1 MGTTVDSLDIQ
12 LQMQSQRAIT
22 SIDTLISRLG
32 TLNASLTKINGS
44 GLTGVANGVNKLSN
58 AMQGMKSVGTADF
71 TRLANNITKIAS
83 LDSKSINRAA
93 SAIGQIS
100 KSLGSL
106 KSVSVSGT
114 SKQVAELANGIAKLG
129 YKSSTKAI
137 ENIPKLAT
145 AMRDLMSSL
154 SKAPKVSQNIIDMT
168 NALAKLARTGASS
181 GKAATSLSRSLD
193 TYTKSTSKASSGTK
207 GLASALGKMY
217 ASYWLLFRAFQKI
230 GQSITLASDLVEVQN
245 VVNTVFGDMTAKVE
259 QYADRSIEQFGMSE
273 LAFKQ
278 YASRFQAMGSAMG
291 IDSGLIGQAN
301 SFLNK
306 STNGYVALSD
316 SMADVSLTL
325 TQLTADMASFYNVEQ
340 SAVAEDLAAIFTGET
355 RPLRTYGL
363 DLTQATLSE
372 WAMKQGLDANIQSMS
387 QAEKTMLRYQYVL
400 ANTTA
405 AQNDFQR
412 TANSWAN
419 QLRILQEQLKK
430 WASVIGT
437 GFIAAF
443 KPFLQTLNTVMA
455 RVIDFTENVLNALGN
470 IFGWKFEITGG
481 GITDDLADSMGDTA
495 VDTGDAAGSA
505 GDLSDNLGDAAA
517 NAKKLYS
524 TVLGIDE
531 LNINNP
537 NTGSTGSG
545 SGGSGG
551 TGGSGS
557 GGAGAGT
564 GTGLNTTISRNDAIL
579 KAYESSIDSLYE
591 LGEYIGNTLTKTLN
605 SIDWDS
611 VYQGARNF
619 GKGLADFLNG
629 LISPELFGAV
639 GRTIAGALNTAI
651 YAALSFGENF
661 DFYDFGVSIATGIN
675 EFFRTF
681 DFGALAQTL
690 NVWVKGIWTTLRT
703 AVLNIDWISIFKG
716 IFDFV
721 DNIDLGTVLLLL
733 IPNTK
738 KITKSLGLL
747 EQKFKSITKY
757 AKAVA
762 GAFTGNVAAIKILTG
777 RFPKLGKA
785 IDVVGDSFQR
795 LMFGIHYGDIKGG
808 INAAL
813 SNIRNNL
820 TKIQKGVI
828 GAISV
833 FAEFSLA
840 KDAFYDIASGGDN
853 LVESLGKITLGAG
866 AAAVALKFIG
876 LSNPLTAI
884 ITGATALVSA
894 LIGINSAMTDIA
906 KNSMFETLRTT
917 GTVTLQDLGN
927 VAKDSFEKIT
937 SGVDSSIEKLNQIE
951 TTKESIDN
959 TVVSIDSI
967 RAAIDNGAYTASEKV
982 PEIIEQFQSL
992 LDQSKSIFNEEYNT
1006 IVGNVVGA
1014 WADILEAQGQ
1024 TVPEVVAQL
1033 ASLRDQG
1040 TSAYSDL
1047 ESSINGLIEQYQNGT
1062 LSAEDFYNKSMP
1074 LFDQLKS
1081 FNDDGAVDQTT
1092 QAIRDL
1098 GGSLDLSQ
1106 YITEDSFDTS
1116 AFQSYMDTVIQTATE
1131 GKDNLKTLGEENNQ
1145 ALQDYKS
1152 QLESLGIDTS
1162 QFDWAALYG
1171 ASDEQVSKGI
1181 SNIDSAYQDYADQI
1195 QYALLNQLPSVV
1207 EDATKDYDK
1216 LNPFQKIFTSEEK
1229 YVNDAIDSWE
1239 ESILTPVTSSIQ
1251 DGFEQLGI
1259 DGQAW
1264 AGEASEKL
1272 VDSIFNSITTYTSNS
1287 MPVTT
1292 ETLKENWKT
1301 ILDGALKGAEGAV
1314 DAESYGKDTVEGYNS
1329 GISSNA
1335 QSSYDKI
1342 QEWMDGIDKS
1352 IHDSSM
1358 AFGSPSKTA
1367 KNYGKDTVTGY
1378 NNGLIEN
1385 LPSTKAV
1392 INSYMSGVA
1401 NSFATQASKIGKSMV
1416 SSFSSAWSEIR
1427 EIFLPAIDFFG
1438 NTFNSAYNSVKLAFQ
1453 PMNLMFHS
1461 EWDDTKAVFKD
1472 VQSFFKSAF
1481 TNAYKAITSAFSGLD
1496 SFFMGIANDIVD
1508 PIESA
1513 INGVIRGMNWIL
1525 DEVGSSK
1532 NISLWS
1538 APNFATGSNGVP
1550 QDTLGVVNDQPGSTY
1565 KELIVPPSGK
1575 PFIPEGRNVM
1585 LPLEK
1590 GTKIMPAKQT
1600 KAFMSGMPHFAKG
1613 IGDFFGSAWKSYS
1626 SYTGDI
1632 LDYMN
1637 KPKELLQIA
1646 TDKYTNISGWKSSVG
1661 TMAAYTAK
1669 TIVDNAVSYISKIMD
1684 EMLTVK
1690 YNPSAGVEQW
1700 RNLAAKALQM
1710 TGQYSASNLNLLLYQ
1725 MQTESGGNPN
1735 AINNWDIN
1743 AKNGTPSK
1751 GLMQV
1756 IDPTFKA
1763 YAMKGYNTNIYDPLS
1778 NMIAAIR
1785 YTVSRYGSLA
1795 NGWKGHGYASGIG
1808 KINLSDLIPAYEV
1821 GGFPEDGLFFANHNE
1836 LVGRFD
1842 NGRTVVANNTNIQ
1855 SGIKEG
1861 VKEAVAEILAPYLQ
1875 QIADNTRETADK
1887 DFTVDVDG
1895 RSLVSAYDRRKSRNG
1910 FSFT

>member
-245 VVNTVFGDMTAKVE
+245 VVNTVFGDMTAKVK
-259 QYADRSIEQFGMSE
+259 QYADKSIEQFGMSE

-505 GDLSDNLGDAAA
+505 GDLSDNLGDAAS

-537 NTGSTGSG
+537 DTGSAGSG
-545 SGGSGG
+545 SGSGGG

-564 GTGLNTTISRNDAIL
+564 GSGLTTTISRNDAIL
-579 KAYESSIDSLYE
+579 KAYESSIDTLYE
-591 LGEYIGNTLTKTLN
+591 LGDYIGDTLTKTLN
-605 SIDWDS
+605 SIDWNS

-690 NVWVKGIWTTLRT
+690 NVWVNGIEEAIIAALSHINWG
-703 AVLNIDWISIFKG
+703 NIFKS
-716 IFDFV
+716 IYDFISNLEFDTAILV
-721 DNIDLGTVLLLL
+721 GWYALPKL
-733 IPNTK
+733 
-738 KITKSLGLL
+738 
-747 EQKFKSITKY
+747 FKSITSNKFVKGFTTLSKALAGNQTALLALTQSY
-757 AKAVA
+757 PKLSKAV
-762 GAFTGNVAAIKILTG
+762 NVARKAFQNFQFGVINGNIMTGLNEGILT
-777 RFPKLGKA
+777 
-785 IDVVGDSFQR
+785 V
-795 LMFGIHYGDIKGG
+795 
-808 INAAL
+808 
-813 SNIRNNL
+813 RNSL
-820 TKIQKGVI
+820 TKMQKGVI

-833 FAEFSLA
+833 FAEFSLV
-840 KDAFYDIASGGDN
+840 KDAFYDLAMGTDNVVGSIAQIGASAGVASLALYTAFGPAGVAVGAITGLVGALFGLNKAFEEQEEIDLFGDKLSNITSKINETSEALKNRAEESKNFIETSGLAEASMAQDLSEKYFDLADKESLTN
-853 LVESLGKITLGAG
+853 EEKLEMQNLAKALVETLPE
-866 AAAVALKFIG
+866 LQNYYNEETG
-876 LSNPLTAI
+876 LL
-884 ITGATALVSA
+884 
-894 LIGINSAMTDIA
+894 D
-906 KNSMFETLRTT
+906 TT
-917 GTVTLQDLGN
+917 R
-927 VAKDSFEKIT
+927 
-937 SGVDSSIEKLNQIE
+937 
-951 TTKESIDN
+951 ESIDN
-959 TVVSIDSI
+959 LIQSRLREIQLSAVEEELTQAYKDQ
-967 RAAIDNGAYTASEKV
+967 REALENLEAALEPANTAQEKMNELNKEYQELADKQKLLEDYNELSEK
-982 PEIIEQFQSL
+982 I
-992 LDQSKSIFNEEYNT
+992 NT
-1006 IVGNVVGA
+1006 ATG
-1014 WADILEAQGQ
+1014 D
-1024 TVPEVVAQL
+1024 
-1033 ASLRDQG
+1033 
-1040 TSAYSDL
+1040 TS
-1047 ESSINGLIEQYQNGT
+1047 GLIEQQQELWNELTDNGKDTNYLFPDYISQKMNDVSIEMDLFKDKYNEALGSLSDAQEAYDAVGSNIETLTDMLETGMIDAANNSAEGYVNT
-1062 LSAEDFYNKSMP
+1062 LSQNESMANSVTEKANELLEAFAEAQDSHSPSKKFAALGVDSITGYILGVNTSTPIAIVAIQAFATKISKTFGDSITSGMKKTASSMP
-1074 LFDQLKS
+1074 TYF
-1081 FNDDGAVDQTT
+1081 TT
-1092 QAIRDL
+1092 AWASITAI
-1098 GGSLDLSQ
+1098 
-1106 YITEDSFDTS
+1106 F
-1116 AFQSYMDTVIQTATE
+1116 
-1131 GKDNLKTLGEENNQ
+1131 
-1145 ALQDYKS
+1145 
-1152 QLESLGIDTS
+1152 
-1162 QFDWAALYG
+1162 
-1171 ASDEQVSKGI
+1171 
-1181 SNIDSAYQDYADQI
+1181 
-1195 QYALLNQLPSVV
+1195 SVAPTYFSV
-1207 EDATKDYDK
+1207 
-1216 LNPFQKIFTSEEK
+1216 IFTS
-1229 YVNDAIDSWE
+1229 
-1239 ESILTPVTSSIQ
+1239 
-1251 DGFEQLGI
+1251 
-1259 DGQAW
+1259 
-1264 AGEASEKL
+1264 
-1272 VDSIFNSITTYTSNS
+1272 
-1287 MPVTT
+1287 
-1292 ETLKENWKT
+1292 
-1301 ILDGALKGAEGAV
+1301 
-1314 DAESYGKDTVEGYNS
+1314 SYNMIKV
-1329 GISSNA
+1329 
-1335 QSSYDKI
+1335 
-1342 QEWMDGIDKS
+1342 
-1352 IHDSSM
+1352 
-1358 AFGSPSKTA
+1358 AFA
-1367 KNYGKDTVTGY
+1367 
-1378 NNGLIEN
+1378 
-1385 LPSTKAV
+1385 
-1392 INSYMSGVA
+1392 
-1401 NSFATQASKIGKSMV
+1401 
-1416 SSFSSAWSEIR
+1416 
-1427 EIFLPAIDFFG
+1427 
-1438 NTFNSAYNSVKLAFQ
+1438 
-1453 PMNLMFHS
+1453 PMNTMFHK

-1472 VQSFFKSAF
+1472 VQSFFKSGF
-1481 TNAYKAITSAFSGLD
+1481 TSAYRAITSAFSGL
-1496 SFFMGIANDIVD
+1496 STFFRGIANDIVD

-1513 INGVIRGMNWIL
+1513 INAVIKGMNWIL

-1538 APNFATGSNGVP
+1538 APNFATGSNGIP

-1600 KAFMSGMPHFAKG
+1600 KVFMSGMPHFAKG

-1763 YAMKGYNTNIYDPLS
+1763 YAMKGYNMNIYDPLS

-1836 LVGRFD
+1836 LIGQFS
-1842 NGRTVVANNTNIQ
+1842 NGKT
-1855 SGIKEG
+1855 
-1861 VKEAVAEILAPYLQ
+1861 AVAPNPDIQKGIEEAAYRGFVR
-1875 QIADNTRETADK
+1875 ASAENTRETSLLEELIDAVREGK
-1887 DFTVDVDG
+1887 QIVVDG
-1895 RSLVSAYDRRKSRNG
+1895 RELVAAYDRRKNRNG

>member
-12 LQMQSQRAIT
+12 LQMQSQRAVT
-22 SIDTLISRLG
+22 SIDTLINRLG

-154 SKAPKVSQNIIDMT
+154 SKAPKVSQNIIDMI

-181 GKAATSLSRSLD
+181 GKAATSLLRSLD
-193 TYTKSTSKASSGTK
+193 TYTKSTGKASSGTK

-405 AQNDFQR
+405 AQGDFAR
-412 TANSWAN
+412 TANTWAN
-419 QLRILQEQLKK
+419 QVRILQEQLKK

-470 IFGWKFEITGG
+470 IFGWKFEISGG

-495 VDTGDAAGSA
+495 IDTGDAAGSA
-505 GDLSDNLGDAAA
+505 GDLSDNLGDAAK

-537 NTGSTGSG
+537 NTGSSGSG
-545 SGGSGG
+545 SGGSGV

-564 GTGLNTTISRNDAIL
+564 GTGLTTTMTRNDAIL

-591 LGEYIGNTLTKTLN
+591 LGEYIGDTLKKTLN

-651 YAALSFGENF
+651 YAALSFGETF

-681 DFGALAQTL
+681 DFAALAQTL
-690 NVWVKGIWTTLRT
+690 NVWVDGLIDTIAGVIKTISWSDILKAAGTFLGNLELDTVGVIIGAFTLKNSISAISGMFSSLLSNFLST
-703 AVLNIDWISIFKG
+703 NNISIGRISIGLSFAAATFVLSDSDSKFANIIGAPITAFLSTYTFTGDLKISLAVSAFLSLAEIDINVKQKMWKKIFESLFKLAG
-716 IFDFV
+716 DEESAQRAANLPELSLTQTIKVAINMISDPKGREALLQAPIGILNTVAKAFDNLFESVVKNIGKFIFD
-721 DNIDLGTVLLLL
+721 IQ
-733 IPNTK
+733 K
-738 KITKSLGLL
+738 KISKIPEFFKKLPERVGYYLGLL
-747 EQKFKSITKY
+747 VGTFIKLPIQIGSAIGVFVTETLPNWILNIGKFFVQTIPQIIS
-757 AKAVA
+757 
-762 GAFTGNVAAIKILTG
+762 
-777 RFPKLGKA
+777 
-785 IDVVGDSFQR
+785 DVVGFFAQ
-795 LMFGIHYGDIKGG
+795 LPQ
-808 INAAL
+808 
-813 SNIRNNL
+813 NIYIAISTFVTEILPLWGENVL
-820 TKIQKGVI
+820 GFFSGLLDGVI
-828 GAISV
+828 GFIQSIPENIS
-833 FAEFSLA
+833 
-840 KDAFYDIASGGDN
+840 
-853 LVESLGKITLGAG
+853 
-866 AAAVALKFIG
+866 KF
-876 LSNPLTAI
+876 
-884 ITGATALVSA
+884 
-894 LIGINSAMTDIA
+894 
-906 KNSMFETLRTT
+906 F
-917 GTVTLQDLGN
+917 
-927 VAKDSFEKIT
+927 
-937 SGVDSSIEKLNQIE
+937 
-951 TTKESIDN
+951 
-959 TVVSIDSI
+959 
-967 RAAIDNGAYTASEKV
+967 
-982 PEIIEQFQSL
+982 
-992 LDQSKSIFNEEYNT
+992 
-1006 IVGNVVGA
+1006 
-1014 WADILEAQGQ
+1014 
-1024 TVPEVVAQL
+1024 
-1033 ASLRDQG
+1033 
-1040 TSAYSDL
+1040 
-1047 ESSINGLIEQYQNGT
+1047 
-1062 LSAEDFYNKSMP
+1062 
-1074 LFDQLKS
+1074 
-1081 FNDDGAVDQTT
+1081 
-1092 QAIRDL
+1092 
-1098 GGSLDLSQ
+1098 
-1106 YITEDSFDTS
+1106 
-1116 AFQSYMDTVIQTATE
+1116 
-1131 GKDNLKTLGEENNQ
+1131 
-1145 ALQDYKS
+1145 
-1152 QLESLGIDTS
+1152 
-1162 QFDWAALYG
+1162 
-1171 ASDEQVSKGI
+1171 
-1181 SNIDSAYQDYADQI
+1181 
-1195 QYALLNQLPSVV
+1195 
-1207 EDATKDYDK
+1207 
-1216 LNPFQKIFTSEEK
+1216 
-1229 YVNDAIDSWE
+1229 
-1239 ESILTPVTSSIQ
+1239 
-1251 DGFEQLGI
+1251 
-1259 DGQAW
+1259 
-1264 AGEASEKL
+1264 GEASETIGEKGRGFL
-1272 VDSIFNSITTYTSNS
+1272 GGFVKGISDSLNIDVAGAIRNFGKSASDLFGNIWSGIQSIFSPMGSWFGDRFED
-1287 MPVTT
+1287 V
-1292 ETLKENWKT
+1292 ENVFLNAPEFFREKFQ
-1301 ILDGALKGAEGAV
+1301 GAYQK
-1314 DAESYGKDTVEGYNS
+1314 
-1329 GISSNA
+1329 
-1335 QSSYDKI
+1335 
-1342 QEWMDGIDKS
+1342 
-1352 IHDSSM
+1352 
-1358 AFGSPSKTA
+1358 
-1367 KNYGKDTVTGY
+1367 VTGAFQS
-1378 NNGLIEN
+1378 I
-1385 LPSTKAV
+1385 
-1392 INSYMSGVA
+1392 
-1401 NSFATQASKIGKSMV
+1401 ATWFHEK
-1416 SSFSSAWSEIR
+1416 W
-1427 EIFLPAIDFFG
+1427 D
-1438 NTFNSAYNSVKLAFQ
+1438 SVKG
-1453 PMNLMFHS
+1453 
-1461 EWDDTKAVFKD
+1461 VFKD
-1472 VQSFFKSAF
+1472 VQSFFQNGFQK
-1481 TNAYKAITSAFSGLD
+1481 AYDAVKNIWNGLG
-1496 SFFMGIANDIVD
+1496 SFFKGVAENAFK
-1508 PIESA
+1508 PIKSLV
-1513 INGVIRGMNWIL
+1513 NGVIKGINWVL
-1525 DEVGSSK
+1525 DKVGSKTRVSEWGGIK
-1532 NISLWS
+1532 
-1538 APNFATGSNGVP
+1538 FANGSDGLP

-1600 KAFMSGMPHFAKG
+1600 KAFMSGMPHFAGG
-1613 IGDFFGSAWKSYS
+1613 IGDFFGNAWDAIKSF
-1626 SYTGDI
+1626 TGDV
-1632 LDYMN
+1632 LDYLTHPGDIVKIAIDKFVGISDFVEPWLSVAGGMVN
-1637 KPKELLQIA
+1637 KTFDA
-1646 TDKYTNISGWKSSVG
+1646 
-1661 TMAAYTAK
+1661 
-1669 TIVDNAVSYISKIMD
+1669 IVDFVTGIFD
-1684 EMLTVK
+1684 TVQPK
-1690 YNPSAGVEQW
+1690 VNYSPSAGVEQW
-1700 RNLAAKALQM
+1700 RQLAAYALKL
-1710 TGQYSASNLNLLLYQ
+1710 TNQYSDANLNLLLYQ

-1763 YAMKGYNTNIYDPLS
+1763 YAYPGYDKNIYDPLS
-1778 NMIAAIR
+1778 NMLAAIR
-1785 YTVSRYGSLA
+1785 YTLSRYGSLA

-1836 LVGRFD
+1836 LVGQFD
-1842 NGRTVVANNTNIQ
+1842 NGRTAVANNANIQ

-1887 DFTVDVDG
+1887 DFSVDVDG
-1895 RSLVSAYDRRKSRNG
+1895 RSLVNAYDKRKSRNG

>member
-12 LQMQSQRAIT
+12 LQMQSQRAVT

-114 SKQVAELANGIAKLG
+114 SKQVAELASGIAKLG

-145 AMRDLMSSL
+145 AMRDLMTSL
-154 SKAPKVSQNIIDMT
+154 SKAPRVSQNLIDMT

-193 TYTKSTSKASSGTK
+193 TYTKSTGKASSGTK

-405 AQNDFQR
+405 AQGDFAR
-412 TANSWAN
+412 TSNTWAN

-443 KPFLQTLNTVMA
+443 KPFIQTLNNVMGK
-455 RVIDFTENVLNALGN
+455 VTQFTENVLNALGN

-495 VDTGDAAGSA
+495 IDTGDAAGSA
-505 GDLSDNLGDAAA
+505 GDLSDNLGDATK

-557 GGAGAGT
+557 GGTGVGT
-564 GTGLNTTISRNDAIL
+564 GSGLTTTISRNDAIL

-591 LGEYIGNTLTKTLN
+591 LGEYIGDTLTKTLN
-605 SIDWDS
+605 SIDWNS
-611 VYQGARNF
+611 AYQGAQNF

-629 LISPELFGAV
+629 LISPELFGSV

-651 YAALSFGENF
+651 YAALSFGETF
-661 DFYDFGVSIATGIN
+661 DFADFGLSIATGIN
-675 EFFRTF
+675 EFFKTF
-681 DFGALAQTL
+681 DFKSLAKTL
-690 NVWVKGIWTTLRT
+690 NTWVNGIEKTIIT
-703 AVLNIDWISIFKG
+703 AISHINWGDILWSIVDFASALELDTSILVGWYAIPKIFKAITSSKIIKG
-716 IFDFV
+716 LKNIV
-721 DNIDLGTVLLLL
+721 DI
-733 IPNTK
+733 
-738 KITKSLGLL
+738 
-747 EQKFKSITKY
+747 FKSN
-757 AKAVA
+757 
-762 GAFTGNVAAIKILTG
+762 GGLF
-777 RFPKLGKA
+777 
-785 IDVVGDSFQR
+785 
-795 LMFGIHYGDIKGG
+795 GG
-808 INAAL
+808 ISA
-813 SNIRNNL
+813 IRNNL
-820 TKIQKGVI
+820 TKLQKGVI
-828 GAISV
+828 GTIAV
-833 FAEFSLA
+833 FQEFSLV
-840 KDAFYDIASGGDN
+840 KDGFYDIASGSDN
-853 LVESLGKITLGAG
+853 LLAALGKIVVGAG
-866 AAAVALKFIG
+866 GASAALYTAFGPMGVAFA
-876 LSNPLTAI
+876 AI
-884 ITGATALVSA
+884 TGITGAIMGFSKAFEEREEIELYGDTVENITTKINENSEALKKRVEESKEFVESA
-894 LIGINSAMTDIA
+894 GLAEATM
-906 KNSMFETLRTT
+906 
-917 GTVTLQDLGN
+917 
-927 VAKDSFEKIT
+927 AKDLADKYFDLAE
-937 SGVDSSIEKLNQIE
+937 
-951 TTKESIDN
+951 KESLTNDQKLEMQNLAKSLIEQYPELEKYYNSETGLIDTTRE
-959 TVVSIDSI
+959 TVDKLIESKLREIQLSAVEEELTQAYKDQ
-967 RAAIDNGAYTASEKV
+967 RDALKNLQTAIDNVNTSQDEMNDLQDEYDALSDKRDLVEKYEDLKQEIANTKGDTSELIDEQNRLWDEITDNGKHEEYLGYQYLTDEMSRVQGEINDTRDEYNDFIESLSNAQNAYDVVQGNIDDLTQQLTSGLTSAGENGGEGLAKGLNDSQDVLEESARLLANAGSGTVEKEWDEHSPSKKFAQIGAYAVAGLINGINQNTPFALVAMQAFAAKISNSFG
-982 PEIIEQFQSL
+982 IAL
-992 LDQSKSIFNEEYNT
+992 TKSIKN
-1006 IVGNVVGA
+1006 
-1014 WADILEAQGQ
+1014 
-1024 TVPEVVAQL
+1024 VAQNVPKYFST
-1033 ASLRDQG
+1033 AWVGITTVFSVAPAYFSLTF
-1040 TSAYSDL
+1040 TSAYS
-1047 ESSINGLIEQYQNGT
+1047 
-1062 LSAEDFYNKSMP
+1062 
-1074 LFDQLKS
+1074 
-1081 FNDDGAVDQTT
+1081 
-1092 QAIRDL
+1092 
-1098 GGSLDLSQ
+1098 
-1106 YITEDSFDTS
+1106 
-1116 AFQSYMDTVIQTATE
+1116 
-1131 GKDNLKTLGEENNQ
+1131 
-1145 ALQDYKS
+1145 
-1152 QLESLGIDTS
+1152 
-1162 QFDWAALYG
+1162 
-1171 ASDEQVSKGI
+1171 
-1181 SNIDSAYQDYADQI
+1181 
-1195 QYALLNQLPSVV
+1195 
-1207 EDATKDYDK
+1207 
-1216 LNPFQKIFTSEEK
+1216 
-1229 YVNDAIDSWE
+1229 
-1239 ESILTPVTSSIQ
+1239 
-1251 DGFEQLGI
+1251 
-1259 DGQAW
+1259 
-1264 AGEASEKL
+1264 
-1272 VDSIFNSITTYTSNS
+1272 
-1287 MPVTT
+1287 
-1292 ETLKENWKT
+1292 
-1301 ILDGALKGAEGAV
+1301 
-1314 DAESYGKDTVEGYNS
+1314 
-1329 GISSNA
+1329 
-1335 QSSYDKI
+1335 
-1342 QEWMDGIDKS
+1342 
-1352 IHDSSM
+1352 
-1358 AFGSPSKTA
+1358 
-1367 KNYGKDTVTGY
+1367 
-1378 NNGLIEN
+1378 
-1385 LPSTKAV
+1385 
-1392 INSYMSGVA
+1392 
-1401 NSFATQASKIGKSMV
+1401 MV
-1416 SSFSSAWSEIR
+1416 Q
-1427 EIFLPAIDFFG
+1427 
-1438 NTFNSAYNSVKLAFQ
+1438 LAFQ
-1453 PMNLMFHS
+1453 PMNTWFHKK
-1461 EWDDTKAVFKD
+1461 WDDTKAVFKD
-1472 VQSFFKSAF
+1472 VKSFFKSAF
-1481 TNAYKAITSAFSGLD
+1481 DSAYQAITSAFSGI
-1496 SFFMGIANDIVD
+1496 SVFFRRVANNIVN

-1513 INGVIRGMNWIL
+1513 VNGAIKGMNWIL

-1532 NISLWS
+1532 NLSFWT

-1550 QDTLGVVNDQPGSTY
+1550 QDTIGVVNDQPGAIY

-1600 KAFMSGMPHFAKG
+1600 KALMSGMPHFAGG
-1613 IGDFFGSAWKSYS
+1613 IGDFFGKSWKSAS
-1626 SYTGDI
+1626 SYTGSI
-1632 LDYMN
+1632 LDYLQ

-1646 TDKYTNISGWKSSVG
+1646 ADKFTSTAIWDGVFG
-1661 TMAAYTAK
+1661 TMAAYTSK
-1669 TIVDNAVSYISKIMD
+1669 TLVDNSVEFVKGLFDKM
-1684 EMLTVK
+1684 MTVN

-1710 TGQYSASNLNLLLYQ
+1710 TKQYSAANLNLLLYQ
-1725 MQTESGGNPN
+1725 MQTESGGNPK

-1763 YAMKGYNTNIYDPLS
+1763 YAYPGYDKNIYDPLS
-1778 NMIAAIR
+1778 NMLAAIR
-1785 YTVSRYGSLA
+1785 YTLSRYGSLA

-1836 LVGRFD
+1836 LVGQFD
-1842 NGRTVVANNTNIQ
+1842 NGRTAVANNANIQ

-1875 QIADNTRETADK
+1875 QIAQNTRETADK
-1887 DFTVDVDG
+1887 DFAVDVDG
-1895 RSLVSAYDRRKSRNG
+1895 RSLVSAYDRRKNRNG

>member
-12 LQMQSQRAIT
+12 LQMQSQRAVT

-58 AMQGMKSVGTADF
+58 AMQGMKNVGTADF
-71 TRLANNITKIAS
+71 TRLANNITKIAN
-83 LDSKSINRAA
+83 LDSSSINRAA

-114 SKQVAELANGIAKLG
+114 SKQVAELASGISKLG

-137 ENIPKLAT
+137 DNIPKLAD

-154 SKAPKVSQNIIDMT
+154 SKAPRVSQNLIDMT

-181 GKAATSLSRSLD
+181 GKAATSLSRSLN
-193 TYTKSTSKASSGTK
+193 TYTKSTGKASSGTK

-259 QYADRSIEQFGMSE
+259 QYADKSIEQFGMSE

-340 SAVAEDLAAIFTGET
+340 AAVAEDLAAIFTGET

-405 AQNDFQR
+405 AQGDFER
-412 TANSWAN
+412 TANTWAN

-455 RVIDFTENVLNALGN
+455 KVIDFTENVLNALGN
-470 IFGWKFEITGG
+470 IFGWKFEISGG

-495 VDTGDAAGSA
+495 IDTGDAAGSA
-505 GDLSDNLGDAAA
+505 GDLSDNLGDAAK

-537 NTGSTGSG
+537 NIGSTGSG

-557 GGAGAGT
+557 GGAGT
-564 GTGLNTTISRNDAIL
+564 GTGSGLTTTISRNDAIL

-591 LGEYIGNTLTKTLN
+591 LGEYIGDTLTKTLN

-619 GKGLADFLNG
+619 GKGLADFING
-629 LISPELFGAV
+629 LISPELFGSV

-651 YAALSFGENF
+651 YAALSFGETF

-681 DFGALAQTL
+681 DFLSLAETLNKWVDGLKKTIIGFLNTVSGKDILSGATDFLKNLELDTVTVIVGSIAWKLGAGALIKESL
-690 NVWVKGIWTTLRT
+690 IGLISKGI
-703 AVLNIDWISIFKG
+703 S
-716 IFDFV
+716 
-721 DNIDLGTVLLLL
+721 
-733 IPNTK
+733 
-738 KITKSLGLL
+738 GL
-747 EQKFKSITKY
+747 
-757 AKAVA
+757 VV
-762 GAFTGNVAAIKILTG
+762 NLTG
-777 RFPKLGKA
+777 
-785 IDVVGDSFQR
+785 
-795 LMFGIHYGDIKGG
+795 
-808 INAAL
+808 
-813 SNIRNNL
+813 
-820 TKIQKGVI
+820 IQ
-828 GAISV
+828 
-833 FAEFSLA
+833 
-840 KDAFYDIASGGDN
+840 
-853 LVESLGKITLGAG
+853 LGKITFKGVAKALKSALGGFVPSIIRTIGGAFGVSGG
-866 AAAVALKFIG
+866 AAAGIFVGVIASVAGIG
-876 LSNPLTAI
+876 LAIKDLWETSVGFRDNVKGAWDNICQTFTDAKIAIWDNTLKPLW
-884 ITGATALVSA
+884 
-894 LIGINSAMTDIA
+894 
-906 KNSMFETLRTT
+906 E
-917 GTVTLQDLGN
+917 
-927 VAKDSFEKIT
+927 
-937 SGVDSSIEKLNQIE
+937 QIE
-951 TTKESIDN
+951 EFGSSFGELWDVI
-959 TVVSIDSI
+959 
-967 RAAIDNGAYTASEKV
+967 
-982 PEIIEQFQSL
+982 
-992 LDQSKSIFNEEYNT
+992 
-1006 IVGNVVGA
+1006 
-1014 WADILEAQGQ
+1014 
-1024 TVPEVVAQL
+1024 
-1033 ASLRDQG
+1033 
-1040 TSAYSDL
+1040 YSGY
-1047 ESSINGLIEQYQNGT
+1047 ESSG
-1062 LSAEDFYNKSMP
+1062 
-1074 LFDQLKS
+1074 
-1081 FNDDGAVDQTT
+1081 
-1092 QAIRDL
+1092 
-1098 GGSLDLSQ
+1098 
-1106 YITEDSFDTS
+1106 
-1116 AFQSYMDTVIQTATE
+1116 
-1131 GKDNLKTLGEENNQ
+1131 LKTLFER
-1145 ALQDYKS
+1145 
-1152 QLESLGIDTS
+1152 
-1162 QFDWAALYG
+1162 
-1171 ASDEQVSKGI
+1171 VI
-1181 SNIDSAYQDYADQI
+1181 SFSIQQI
-1195 QYALLNQLPSVV
+1195 A
-1207 EDATKDYDK
+1207 
-1216 LNPFQKIFTSEEK
+1216 
-1229 YVNDAIDSWE
+1229 DAISMAVSAISKVIENVGGIISGITGTLTGVIDFITGFFTGNWEKAWDGIAKIASGFAETISSLWHGIWDVIIIIFSPVVDFFRERFQGAYDVIKRIFDPIATWFHEKWDS
-1239 ESILTPVTSSIQ
+1239 V
-1251 DGFEQLGI
+1251 
-1259 DGQAW
+1259 
-1264 AGEASEKL
+1264 
-1272 VDSIFNSITTYTSNS
+1272 
-1287 MPVTT
+1287 
-1292 ETLKENWKT
+1292 
-1301 ILDGALKGAEGAV
+1301 KGA
-1314 DAESYGKDTVEGYNS
+1314 
-1329 GISSNA
+1329 
-1335 QSSYDKI
+1335 
-1342 QEWMDGIDKS
+1342 
-1352 IHDSSM
+1352 
-1358 AFGSPSKTA
+1358 
-1367 KNYGKDTVTGY
+1367 
-1378 NNGLIEN
+1378 
-1385 LPSTKAV
+1385 
-1392 INSYMSGVA
+1392 
-1401 NSFATQASKIGKSMV
+1401 
-1416 SSFSSAWSEIR
+1416 
-1427 EIFLPAIDFFG
+1427 
-1438 NTFNSAYNSVKLAFQ
+1438 
-1453 PMNLMFHS
+1453 
-1461 EWDDTKAVFKD
+1461 FKD
-1472 VQSFFKSAF
+1472 VQSFFKDGF
-1481 TNAYKAITSAFSGLD
+1481 QKAYDAVKNIWNGLG
-1496 SFFMGIANDIVD
+1496 SFFKRIAENAFK
-1508 PIESA
+1508 PIKSLV
-1513 INGVIRGMNWIL
+1513 NGVIGGINWVL
-1525 DEVGSSK
+1525 DMVGSDTRVDEWGG
-1532 NISLWS
+1532 IQ
-1538 APNFATGSNGVP
+1538 FAKGSDGIPRN
-1550 QDTLGVVNDQPGSTY
+1550 TLGIVNDQPGPTY

-1600 KAFMSGMPHFAKG
+1600 KAFMSGMPHFAGG
-1613 IGDFFGSAWKSYS
+1613 IGDFFGNAWDAIKSF
-1626 SYTGDI
+1626 TGDV
-1632 LDYMN
+1632 LDYLTHPGDIVKIAIDKFVGISDFVEPWLSVAGGMVN
-1637 KPKELLQIA
+1637 KTFDA
-1646 TDKYTNISGWKSSVG
+1646 
-1661 TMAAYTAK
+1661 
-1669 TIVDNAVSYISKIMD
+1669 IVDFVTGIFD
-1684 EMLTVK
+1684 TVVPK
-1690 YNPSAGVEQW
+1690 VNYSPSAGVEQW
-1700 RNLAAKALQM
+1700 RQLAAYALKL
-1710 TGQYSASNLNLLLYQ
+1710 TNQYSDANLNLLLYQ

-1836 LVGRFD
+1836 LIGQFS
-1842 NGRTVVANNTNIQ
+1842 NGKT
-1855 SGIKEG
+1855 
-1861 VKEAVAEILAPYLQ
+1861 AVAPSPDIQKGIEEAAYRGFVR
-1875 QIADNTRETADK
+1875 ASEENTRETSLLEELIDAVREGK
-1887 DFTVDVDG
+1887 QIVVDG
-1895 RSLVSAYDRRKSRNG
+1895 RELVAAYDRRKTRNG

>member
-12 LQMQSQRAIT
+12 LQMQSQRAVT

-58 AMQGMKSVGTADF
+58 AMQGMKNVGTADF

-193 TYTKSTSKASSGTK
+193 TYTKSTGKASSGTK

-259 QYADRSIEQFGMSE
+259 QYADKSIEQFGMSE

-405 AQNDFQR
+405 AQGDFAR
-412 TANSWAN
+412 TSNTWAN
-419 QLRILQEQLKK
+419 QIRILQEQLKK

-443 KPFLQTLNTVMA
+443 KPFIQTLNTVMA
-455 RVIDFTENVLNALGN
+455 KVIDFTENVLNALGN

-495 VDTGDAAGSA
+495 IDTGDAAGSA

-537 NTGSTGSG
+537 NTGSAGSG

-564 GTGLNTTISRNDAIL
+564 GSGLNTTISRNDAIL

-591 LGEYIGNTLTKTLN
+591 LGGYISGTISKVLEG
-605 SIDWDS
+605 IDWS
-611 VYQGARNF
+611 AAYQKAESF
-619 GKGLADFLNG
+619 GTGLADFLNG
-629 LISPELFGAV
+629 LITPRLFRNLG
-639 GRTIAGALNTAI
+639 GTIAKSINTVFSGANAFVKKIKWDNL
-651 YAALSFGENF
+651 
-661 DFYDFGVSIATGIN
+661 GVSIASGIDQ
-675 EFFRTF
+675 FFKDWDAGLTAETF
-681 DFGALAQTL
+681 S
-690 NVWVKGIWTTLRT
+690 N
-703 AVLNIDWISIFKG
+703 
-716 IFDFV
+716 FV
-721 DNIDLGTVLLLL
+721 
-733 IPNTK
+733 
-738 KITKSLGLL
+738 SGLL
-747 EQKFKSITKY
+747 EALTSAIT
-757 AKAVA
+757 
-762 GAFTGNVAAIKILTG
+762 TL
-777 RFPKLGKA
+777 
-785 IDVVGDSFQR
+785 D
-795 LMFGIHYGDIKGG
+795 
-808 INAAL
+808 
-813 SNIRNNL
+813 
-820 TKIQKGVI
+820 
-828 GAISV
+828 
-833 FAEFSLA
+833 AE
-840 KDAFYDIASGGDN
+840 D
-853 LVESLGKITLGAG
+853 T
-866 AAAVALKFIG
+866 
-876 LSNPLTAI
+876 
-884 ITGATALVSA
+884 
-894 LIGINSAMTDIA
+894 
-906 KNSMFETLRTT
+906 FET
-917 GTVTLQDLGN
+917 
-927 VAKDSFEKIT
+927 I
-937 SGVDSSIEKLNQIE
+937 
-951 TTKESIDN
+951 
-959 TVVSIDSI
+959 
-967 RAAIDNGAYTASEKV
+967 
-982 PEIIEQFQSL
+982 
-992 LDQSKSIFNEEYNT
+992 
-1006 IVGNVVGA
+1006 
-1014 WADILEAQGQ
+1014 GQ
-1024 TVPEVVAQL
+1024 
-1033 ASLRDQG
+1033 
-1040 TSAYSDL
+1040 
-1047 ESSINGLIEQYQNGT
+1047 
-1062 LSAEDFYNKSMP
+1062 
-1074 LFDQLKS
+1074 
-1081 FNDDGAVDQTT
+1081 
-1092 QAIRDL
+1092 
-1098 GGSLDLSQ
+1098 
-1106 YITEDSFDTS
+1106 
-1116 AFQSYMDTVIQTATE
+1116 
-1131 GKDNLKTLGEENNQ
+1131 
-1145 ALQDYKS
+1145 
-1152 QLESLGIDTS
+1152 
-1162 QFDWAALYG
+1162 
-1171 ASDEQVSKGI
+1171 
-1181 SNIDSAYQDYADQI
+1181 
-1195 QYALLNQLPSVV
+1195 
-1207 EDATKDYDK
+1207 
-1216 LNPFQKIFTSEEK
+1216 
-1229 YVNDAIDSWE
+1229 
-1239 ESILTPVTSSIQ
+1239 
-1251 DGFEQLGI
+1251 
-1259 DGQAW
+1259 
-1264 AGEASEKL
+1264 KL
-1272 VDSIFNSITTYTSNS
+1272 VDFICGI
-1287 MPVTT
+1287 
-1292 ETLKENWKT
+1292 NWEDLTWNLAKFFV
-1301 ILDGALKGAEGAV
+1301 AL
-1314 DAESYGKDTVEGYNS
+1314 S
-1329 GISSNA
+1329 
-1335 QSSYDKI
+1335 
-1342 QEWMDGIDKS
+1342 
-1352 IHDSSM
+1352 
-1358 AFGSPSKTA
+1358 
-1367 KNYGKDTVTGY
+1367 
-1378 NNGLIEN
+1378 
-1385 LPSTKAV
+1385 KAV
-1392 INSYMSGVA
+1392 INIPNDLARGIGQGIIDKIFGEDSGIEAPEIALPPTSMLGLSAQFDQIKTWALETASVIGTRFQEGW
-1401 NSFATQASKIGKSMV
+1401 NLTQQ
-1416 SSFSSAWSEIR
+1416 AWSNGESFFSGLWQGIKY
-1427 EIFLPAIDFFG
+1427 IFSPVAEFFG
-1438 NTFNSAYNSVKLAFQ
+1438 EKFDLAVQWIKNVFS
-1453 PMNLMFHS
+1453 PITTWFH
-1461 EWDDTKAVFKD
+1461 EKWDDVKGVFKD
-1472 VQSFFKSAF
+1472 VKDFFKRGFQEAYDAVKSIWNGLGNFFRGVAENAF
-1481 TNAYKAITSAFSGLD
+1481 K
-1496 SFFMGIANDIVD
+1496 
-1508 PIESA
+1508 PIKSLV
-1513 INGVIRGMNWIL
+1513 NGVIKGINWVL
-1525 DEVGSSK
+1525 ETVGSGTRVSEWEGIK
-1532 NISLWS
+1532 
-1538 APNFATGSNGVP
+1538 FAKGSDGIPRN
-1550 QDTLGVVNDQPGSTY
+1550 TLGVVNDQPGSTY

-1600 KAFMSGMPHFAKG
+1600 KAFMSSMPHFAGG
-1613 IGDFFGSAWKSYS
+1613 IGDFFGSAWDAIKSF
-1626 SYTGDI
+1626 TGDVF
-1632 LDYMN
+1632 DYLTRPGDIVKIAIDKFTKISDFVEPWLSVAGGMVN
-1637 KPKELLQIA
+1637 KTFDAIVDFVA
-1646 TDKYTNISGWKSSVG
+1646 GIFD
-1661 TMAAYTAK
+1661 
-1669 TIVDNAVSYISKIMD
+1669 TIVPKVNYS
-1684 EMLTVK
+1684 
-1690 YNPSAGVEQW
+1690 PSAGVEQW
-1700 RNLAAKALQM
+1700 RSLAAYALRL
-1710 TGQYSASNLNLLLYQ
+1710 TNQYSDENLNLLLYQ

-1743 AKNGTPSK
+1743 AQNGTPSK

-1756 IDPTFKA
+1756 IDPTFERW
-1763 YAMKGYNTNIYDPLS
+1763 AMDGYDTNIWDPLS

-1785 YTVSRYGSLA
+1785 YTVNRYGSLA

>member
-12 LQMQSQRAIT
+12 LQMQSQRAVT

-58 AMQGMKSVGTADF
+58 AMQGMKNVGTADF

-193 TYTKSTSKASSGTK
+193 TYTKSTGKASSGTK

-217 ASYWLLFRAFQKI
+217 ASYWLLFRAFHKI

-259 QYADRSIEQFGMSE
+259 QYADKSIEQFGMSE

-470 IFGWKFEITGG
+470 IFGWKFEISGG

-495 VDTGDAAGSA
+495 IDTGDAAGSA
-505 GDLSDNLGDAAA
+505 GDLSDNLGDAAS

-537 NTGSTGSG
+537 NTGSSGSG

-564 GTGLNTTISRNDAIL
+564 GTGLTTTMTRNDAIL

-591 LGEYIGNTLTKTLN
+591 LGEYIGDTLTKTLN

-629 LISPELFGAV
+629 LISPDLFGAV

-681 DFGALAQTL
+681 DFSSLAETLNEWVDGLKETIIGFLNTVSGKDILSGATDFLKNLELDTVTVIIGSIAWKLGAGALIKESL
-690 NVWVKGIWTTLRT
+690 IGLISKGI
-703 AVLNIDWISIFKG
+703 S
-716 IFDFV
+716 
-721 DNIDLGTVLLLL
+721 
-733 IPNTK
+733 
-738 KITKSLGLL
+738 GL
-747 EQKFKSITKY
+747 
-757 AKAVA
+757 VV
-762 GAFTGNVAAIKILTG
+762 NLTG
-777 RFPKLGKA
+777 
-785 IDVVGDSFQR
+785 VQ
-795 LMFGIHYGDIKGG
+795 
-808 INAAL
+808 
-813 SNIRNNL
+813 
-820 TKIQKGVI
+820 
-828 GAISV
+828 
-833 FAEFSLA
+833 
-840 KDAFYDIASGGDN
+840 
-853 LVESLGKITLGAG
+853 LGKITFKGVIKSFGKALKSALGKAAPSIISTIGGAFGVSGGAATGIFAG
-866 AAAVALKFIG
+866 AIASVVGIG
-876 LSNPLTAI
+876 LAIKDLWDTSEGFRDTVKGVWDNICQTFTDAKITIWDNTLKPLWEQI
-884 ITGATALVSA
+884 
-894 LIGINSAMTDIA
+894 
-906 KNSMFETLRTT
+906 K
-917 GTVTLQDLGN
+917 DLGS
-927 VAKDSFEKIT
+927 SFGELWDVIYI
-937 SGVDSSIEKLNQIE
+937 G
-951 TTKESIDN
+951 
-959 TVVSIDSI
+959 
-967 RAAIDNGAYTASEKV
+967 Y
-982 PEIIEQFQSL
+982 
-992 LDQSKSIFNEEYNT
+992 
-1006 IVGNVVGA
+1006 
-1014 WADILEAQGQ
+1014 
-1024 TVPEVVAQL
+1024 
-1033 ASLRDQG
+1033 
-1040 TSAYSDL
+1040 
-1047 ESSINGLIEQYQNGT
+1047 ESSG
-1062 LSAEDFYNKSMP
+1062 
-1074 LFDQLKS
+1074 
-1081 FNDDGAVDQTT
+1081 
-1092 QAIRDL
+1092 
-1098 GGSLDLSQ
+1098 
-1106 YITEDSFDTS
+1106 
-1116 AFQSYMDTVIQTATE
+1116 
-1131 GKDNLKTLGEENNQ
+1131 LKTL
-1145 ALQDYKS
+1145 
-1152 QLESLGIDTS
+1152 
-1162 QFDWAALYG
+1162 F
-1171 ASDEQVSKGI
+1171 EQVI
-1181 SNIDSAYQDYADQI
+1181 SY
-1195 QYALLNQLPSVV
+1195 
-1207 EDATKDYDK
+1207 
-1216 LNPFQKIFTSEEK
+1216 
-1229 YVNDAIDSWE
+1229 
-1239 ESILTPVTSSIQ
+1239 SIQ
-1251 DGFEQLGI
+1251 QISTAISMAVGAISKAIENVGGI
-1259 DGQAW
+1259 ISG
-1264 AGEASEKL
+1264 
-1272 VDSIFNSITTYTSNS
+1272 II
-1287 MPVTT
+1287 
-1292 ETLKENWKT
+1292 ETLTGVIDFITGFFTGNWEK
-1301 ILDGALKGAEGAV
+1301 A
-1314 DAESYGKDTVEGYNS
+1314 
-1329 GISSNA
+1329 
-1335 QSSYDKI
+1335 
-1342 QEWMDGIDKS
+1342 WDGIVGIAS
-1352 IHDSSM
+1352 GFAETMSSLWHGIWDVIIII
-1358 AFGSPSKTA
+1358 FSP
-1367 KNYGKDTVTGY
+1367 V
-1378 NNGLIEN
+1378 
-1385 LPSTKAV
+1385 V
-1392 INSYMSGVA
+1392 
-1401 NSFATQASKIGKSMV
+1401 
-1416 SSFSSAWSEIR
+1416 
-1427 EIFLPAIDFFG
+1427 DFFRERFQG
-1438 NTFNSAYNSVKLAFQ
+1438 AYDVIKRIFDPIATWFHEKWDSVKG
-1453 PMNLMFHS
+1453 
-1461 EWDDTKAVFKD
+1461 VFKD
-1472 VQSFFKSAF
+1472 VQSFFKDGF
-1481 TNAYKAITSAFSGLD
+1481 QKAYNGVKNIWDGLGG
-1496 SFFMGIANDIVD
+1496 FFKGIAQNAFN
-1508 PIESA
+1508 PIKSLV
-1513 INGVIRGMNWIL
+1513 NGVIKGINWVL
-1525 DEVGSSK
+1525 DKVGSKTRVSEWGGIK
-1532 NISLWS
+1532 
-1538 APNFATGSNGVP
+1538 FAKGSDGIPRN
-1550 QDTLGVVNDQPGSTY
+1550 TLGIVNDQPGPTY

-1600 KAFMSGMPHFAKG
+1600 KAFMSGMPHFAGG
-1613 IGDFFGSAWKSYS
+1613 IGDFFGNAWDAIKSF
-1626 SYTGDI
+1626 TGDV
-1632 LDYMN
+1632 LDYLTHPGDIVKIAIDKFVGISDFFEPWLSVAGGMVN
-1637 KPKELLQIA
+1637 KTFGA
-1646 TDKYTNISGWKSSVG
+1646 
-1661 TMAAYTAK
+1661 
-1669 TIVDNAVSYISKIMD
+1669 IVDFVTGIFD
-1684 EMLTVK
+1684 TVVPK
-1690 YNPSAGVEQW
+1690 VNYSPSAGVEQW
-1700 RNLAAKALQM
+1700 RSLAAYALRL
-1710 TGQYSASNLNLLLYQ
+1710 TNQYSDANLNLLLYQ
-1725 MQTESGGNPN
+1725 MQTESGGNPK
-1735 AINNWDIN
+1735 AINNWDVN

-1756 IDPTFKA
+1756 IDPTFKTYA
-1763 YAMKGYNTNIYDPLS
+1763 YPGYDKNIYDPLS
-1778 NMIAAIR
+1778 NMLAAIR
-1785 YTVSRYGSLA
+1785 YTVNRYGSLA
-1795 NGWKGHGYASGIG
+1795 NGWKGHGYANGIG
-1808 KINLSDLIPAYEV
+1808 KIKLSDLIPAYEV

-1836 LVGRFD
+1836 LIGQFS
-1842 NGRTVVANNTNIQ
+1842 NGKT
-1855 SGIKEG
+1855 
-1861 VKEAVAEILAPYLQ
+1861 AVAPSPDIQKGIEEAAYRGFVR
-1875 QIADNTRETADK
+1875 ASAENTRETSLLEELIDAVREGK
-1887 DFTVDVDG
+1887 QIVVDG
-1895 RSLVSAYDRRKSRNG
+1895 RELVSAYDRRKSRNG

>member
-12 LQMQSQRAIT
+12 LQMQSQRAVT

-58 AMQGMKSVGTADF
+58 AMQGLKGVGAVDY
-71 TRLANNITKIAS
+71 TRLATGIEKIS
-83 LDSKSINRAA
+83 KLDSKQIA
-93 SAIGQIS
+93 SAATALKG
-100 KSLGSL
+100 LGKGLESL

-114 SKQVAELANGIAKLG
+114 AKQVAELASGIAKLG

-154 SKAPKVSQNIIDMT
+154 SKAPRVSQNLIDMT

-193 TYTKSTSKASSGTK
+193 TYTKSTGKASLDTK

-405 AQNDFQR
+405 AQGDFAR
-412 TANSWAN
+412 TANTWAN
-419 QLRILQEQLKK
+419 QVRILQEQLKK

-505 GDLSDNLGDAAA
+505 GDLSDNLGDAAK

-537 NTGSTGSG
+537 DTGSTGSG

-557 GGAGAGT
+557 GGAGAGSA
-564 GTGLNTTISRNDAIL
+564 GTGLTTTMTRNDAIL
-579 KAYESSIDSLYE
+579 KAYESSIDNLYE
-591 LGEYIGNTLTKTLN
+591 LGEYIGDTLTKTLN
-605 SIDWDS
+605 SINWDK

-651 YAALSFGENF
+651 YAALSFGETF

-690 NVWVKGIWTTLRT
+690 NVWVDGLIDTIAGFLKTISWSDILKAAGNFLGTLELDTVGIIIGAFTLKNSIST
-703 AVLNIDWISIFKG
+703 ISGMFSNLLSNFLAVNNISIGKISIGLSFAAATFVLADSEDKLANIIGAPITAFLSTYTFTGDIKISLAVSAFLSLAEIDINVKQKIWKKIFESLFKLAG
-716 IFDFV
+716 DEKSAENAANLPELSLTQTIKVAFNMISDPKGREALLQAPIGILNTVAKAFDNLFESVVKNIGKFIFD
-721 DNIDLGTVLLLL
+721 IQ
-733 IPNTK
+733 K
-738 KITKSLGLL
+738 KISKIPEFFKKLPERVGYYLGLL
-747 EQKFKSITKY
+747 VGTFIKLPIQIGSAIGVFVTETLPNWILNIGKFFVQTIPQIIS
-757 AKAVA
+757 
-762 GAFTGNVAAIKILTG
+762 
-777 RFPKLGKA
+777 
-785 IDVVGDSFQR
+785 DVVGFFAQ
-795 LMFGIHYGDIKGG
+795 LPQ
-808 INAAL
+808 
-813 SNIRNNL
+813 NIYIAISTFVTEILPLWGENVL
-820 TKIQKGVI
+820 GFFSGLLDGVI
-828 GAISV
+828 GFIQSIPENIS
-833 FAEFSLA
+833 
-840 KDAFYDIASGGDN
+840 
-853 LVESLGKITLGAG
+853 
-866 AAAVALKFIG
+866 KF
-876 LSNPLTAI
+876 
-884 ITGATALVSA
+884 
-894 LIGINSAMTDIA
+894 
-906 KNSMFETLRTT
+906 F
-917 GTVTLQDLGN
+917 
-927 VAKDSFEKIT
+927 
-937 SGVDSSIEKLNQIE
+937 
-951 TTKESIDN
+951 
-959 TVVSIDSI
+959 
-967 RAAIDNGAYTASEKV
+967 
-982 PEIIEQFQSL
+982 
-992 LDQSKSIFNEEYNT
+992 
-1006 IVGNVVGA
+1006 
-1014 WADILEAQGQ
+1014 
-1024 TVPEVVAQL
+1024 
-1033 ASLRDQG
+1033 
-1040 TSAYSDL
+1040 
-1047 ESSINGLIEQYQNGT
+1047 
-1062 LSAEDFYNKSMP
+1062 
-1074 LFDQLKS
+1074 
-1081 FNDDGAVDQTT
+1081 
-1092 QAIRDL
+1092 
-1098 GGSLDLSQ
+1098 
-1106 YITEDSFDTS
+1106 
-1116 AFQSYMDTVIQTATE
+1116 
-1131 GKDNLKTLGEENNQ
+1131 
-1145 ALQDYKS
+1145 
-1152 QLESLGIDTS
+1152 
-1162 QFDWAALYG
+1162 
-1171 ASDEQVSKGI
+1171 
-1181 SNIDSAYQDYADQI
+1181 
-1195 QYALLNQLPSVV
+1195 
-1207 EDATKDYDK
+1207 
-1216 LNPFQKIFTSEEK
+1216 
-1229 YVNDAIDSWE
+1229 
-1239 ESILTPVTSSIQ
+1239 
-1251 DGFEQLGI
+1251 
-1259 DGQAW
+1259 
-1264 AGEASEKL
+1264 GEASETIGEKGRGFL
-1272 VDSIFNSITTYTSNS
+1272 GGFVKGISDSLNIDVAGAIRNFGKSASDLFGNIWSGIQSIFSPMGSWFGDRFED
-1287 MPVTT
+1287 V
-1292 ETLKENWKT
+1292 ENVFLNAPEFFREKFQ
-1301 ILDGALKGAEGAV
+1301 GAYQK
-1314 DAESYGKDTVEGYNS
+1314 
-1329 GISSNA
+1329 
-1335 QSSYDKI
+1335 
-1342 QEWMDGIDKS
+1342 
-1352 IHDSSM
+1352 
-1358 AFGSPSKTA
+1358 
-1367 KNYGKDTVTGY
+1367 VTGAFQS
-1378 NNGLIEN
+1378 I
-1385 LPSTKAV
+1385 
-1392 INSYMSGVA
+1392 
-1401 NSFATQASKIGKSMV
+1401 ATWFHEK
-1416 SSFSSAWSEIR
+1416 W
-1427 EIFLPAIDFFG
+1427 D
-1438 NTFNSAYNSVKLAFQ
+1438 SVKG
-1453 PMNLMFHS
+1453 
-1461 EWDDTKAVFKD
+1461 VFKD
-1472 VQSFFKSAF
+1472 VQSFFQNGFQK
-1481 TNAYKAITSAFSGLD
+1481 AYDAVKNIWNGLG
-1496 SFFMGIANDIVD
+1496 SFFKGVAENAFK
-1508 PIESA
+1508 PIKSLV
-1513 INGVIRGMNWIL
+1513 NGVIKGINWVL
-1525 DEVGSSK
+1525 DKVGSKTRVSEWGGIK
-1532 NISLWS
+1532 
-1538 APNFATGSNGVP
+1538 FANGSDGLP

-1600 KAFMSGMPHFAKG
+1600 KAFMSGMPHFAGG
-1613 IGDFFGSAWKSYS
+1613 IGDFFGNAWDAIKSFSGNVLDYL
-1626 SYTGDI
+1626 THPGDI
-1632 LDYMN
+1632 VKIAIDKFVGISDFVEPWLSVAGGMVN
-1637 KPKELLQIA
+1637 KTFDA
-1646 TDKYTNISGWKSSVG
+1646 
-1661 TMAAYTAK
+1661 
-1669 TIVDNAVSYISKIMD
+1669 IVDFVTGIFD
-1684 EMLTVK
+1684 TVQPK
-1690 YNPSAGVEQW
+1690 VNYSPSAGVEQW
-1700 RNLAAKALQM
+1700 RQLAAYALKL
-1710 TGQYSASNLNLLLYQ
+1710 TNQYSDANLNLLLYQ

-1836 LVGRFD
+1836 LVGQFD
-1842 NGRTVVANNTNIQ
+1842 NGRTAVANNANIQ

-1887 DFTVDVDG
+1887 DFSVDVDG
-1895 RSLVSAYDRRKSRNG
+1895 RSLVNAYDKRKSRNG

>member
-405 AQNDFQR
+405 AQGDFAR
-412 TANSWAN
+412 TANTWAN
-419 QLRILQEQLKK
+419 QVRILQEQIKK

-437 GFIAAF
+437 GIIAAF

-495 VDTGDAAGSA
+495 IDTGDAAGSA
-505 GDLSDNLGDAAA
+505 GDLSDNLGDAAK

-537 NTGSTGSG
+537 NTGSSGSG

-591 LGEYIGNTLTKTLN
+591 LGEYIGDTLKKTLN

-629 LISPELFGAV
+629 LISPELFGSV

-651 YAALSFGENF
+651 YAALSFGETF

-681 DFGALAQTL
+681 DFSSLAETL
-690 NVWVKGIWTTLRT
+690 NAWVDGIKETIIGF
-703 AVLNIDWISIFKG
+703 LNTVSGKDILSGATDFLKNLELDTVTVIIGSIAWK
-716 IFDFV
+716 
-721 DNIDLGTVLLLL
+721 
-733 IPNTK
+733 
-738 KITKSLGLL
+738 
-747 EQKFKSITKY
+747 
-757 AKAVA
+757 
-762 GAFTGNVAAIKILTG
+762 
-777 RFPKLGKA
+777 
-785 IDVVGDSFQR
+785 
-795 LMFGIHYGDIKGG
+795 
-808 INAAL
+808 
-813 SNIRNNL
+813 
-820 TKIQKGVI
+820 
-828 GAISV
+828 
-833 FAEFSLA
+833 
-840 KDAFYDIASGGDN
+840 
-853 LVESLGKITLGAG
+853 LGAG
-866 AAAVALKFIG
+866 TLIKESLIGLISKGINGLVVNLTGVQLGEITFKGVAKAFGKALKSALEKAAPSIISKIGGVLGVSGGAATGIFAGAIASVVAIG
-876 LSNPLTAI
+876 LAI
-884 ITGATALVSA
+884 KDLWDTSESFRDTV
-894 LIGINSAMTDIA
+894 
-906 KNSMFETLRTT
+906 KTT
-917 GTVTLQDLGN
+917 WDKICQIFID
-927 VAKDSFEKIT
+927 AKIT
-937 SGVDSSIEKLNQIE
+937 IWDDTLKPLWEQINEFGSSFGELWDTIYSTYESSGLKTLF
-951 TTKESIDN
+951 
-959 TVVSIDSI
+959 
-967 RAAIDNGAYTASEKV
+967 
-982 PEIIEQFQSL
+982 EIVISN
-992 LDQSKSIFNEEYNT
+992 SIFNISST
-1006 IVGNVVGA
+1006 I
-1014 WADILEAQGQ
+1014 
-1024 TVPEVVAQL
+1024 TVAVKTISGVIKAIGGII
-1033 ASLRDQG
+1033 S
-1040 TSAYSDL
+1040 
-1047 ESSINGLIEQYQNGT
+1047 GLIESLTGIIDFLT
-1062 LSAEDFYNKSMP
+1062 GIFTGDWEKAWEGIEKIVSGWAES
-1074 LFDQLKS
+1074 LKS
-1081 FNDDGAVDQTT
+1081 IWTGIWDALTSIFSPVIDFFDEHFSGAYEKIKT
-1092 QAIRDL
+1092 
-1098 GGSLDLSQ
+1098 
-1106 YITEDSFDTS
+1106 
-1116 AFQSYMDTVIQTATE
+1116 AFQSIGTWFQ
-1131 GKDNLKTLGEENNQ
+1131 GK
-1145 ALQDYKS
+1145 
-1152 QLESLGIDTS
+1152 
-1162 QFDWAALYG
+1162 
-1171 ASDEQVSKGI
+1171 
-1181 SNIDSAYQDYADQI
+1181 
-1195 QYALLNQLPSVV
+1195 
-1207 EDATKDYDK
+1207 
-1216 LNPFQKIFTSEEK
+1216 
-1229 YVNDAIDSWE
+1229 
-1239 ESILTPVTSSIQ
+1239 
-1251 DGFEQLGI
+1251 
-1259 DGQAW
+1259 
-1264 AGEASEKL
+1264 
-1272 VDSIFNSITTYTSNS
+1272 
-1287 MPVTT
+1287 
-1292 ETLKENWKT
+1292 
-1301 ILDGALKGAEGAV
+1301 
-1314 DAESYGKDTVEGYNS
+1314 
-1329 GISSNA
+1329 
-1335 QSSYDKI
+1335 
-1342 QEWMDGIDKS
+1342 
-1352 IHDSSM
+1352 
-1358 AFGSPSKTA
+1358 
-1367 KNYGKDTVTGY
+1367 
-1378 NNGLIEN
+1378 
-1385 LPSTKAV
+1385 
-1392 INSYMSGVA
+1392 
-1401 NSFATQASKIGKSMV
+1401 
-1416 SSFSSAWSEIR
+1416 
-1427 EIFLPAIDFFG
+1427 
-1438 NTFNSAYNSVKLAFQ
+1438 
-1453 PMNLMFHS
+1453 
-1461 EWDDTKAVFKD
+1461 WDDVKGVFKD
-1472 VQSFFKSAF
+1472 VKTFFTKGF
-1481 TNAYKAITSAFSGLD
+1481 QEAYD
-1496 SFFMGIANDIVD
+1496 SVKKIWEGIGGFFGGIANDILS

-1513 INGVIRGMNWIL
+1513 VNGIISGINWVL
-1525 DEVGSSK
+1525 DKLGSKTVLSK
-1532 NISLWS
+1532 WN
-1538 APNFATGSNGVP
+1538 APKFARGSNGLP
-1550 QDTLGVVNDQPGSTY
+1550 QSTLGVVNDQPGSTY

-1590 GTKIMPAKQT
+1590 GTKIMPANQT
-1600 KAFMSGMPHFAKG
+1600 KAFMSGMSSMPHFAGG
-1613 IGDFFGSAWKSYS
+1613 IGKFFGNAWESIVNF
-1626 SYTGDI
+1626 TGNVM
-1632 LDYMN
+1632 DYFEN
-1637 KPKELLQIA
+1637 PGKLVQIA
-1646 TDKYTNISGWKSSVG
+1646 FDKFIDISRWTGAIGNIGAGMINTIFDSAVEFIKKIFGSNKIEQAVRWAIGIANDNTHGYDQAHRTGPDYDCSSLMTIALQKAGLGISVG
-1661 TMAAYTAK
+1661 TTSTMLGQLLSVGFKNITNSVNRGNGSGMKRGDVLLKPGSHTAMYVGGDKIVHARINEFGGVTGGK
-1669 TIVDNAVSYISKIMD
+1669 TGDQTGDEIAVTPYHNHPWTYV
-1684 EMLTVK
+1684 LR
-1690 YNPSAGVEQW
+1690 Y
-1700 RNLAAKALQM
+1700 AKA
-1710 TGQYSASNLNLLLYQ
+1710 Y
-1725 MQTESGGNPN
+1725 
-1735 AINNWDIN
+1735 
-1743 AKNGTPSK
+1743 KN
-1751 GLMQV
+1751 
-1756 IDPTFKA
+1756 
-1763 YAMKGYNTNIYDPLS
+1763 
-1778 NMIAAIR
+1778 
-1785 YTVSRYGSLA
+1785 
-1795 NGWKGHGYASGIG
+1795 GIG
-1808 KINLSDLIPAYEV
+1808 KVNLADLIPAYEV

-1836 LVGRFD
+1836 LVGQFD

-1861 VKEAVAEILAPYLQ
+1861 VKEAVAEILAPYLR

-1887 DFTVDVDG
+1887 DFSVDVDG

>member
-58 AMQGMKSVGTADF
+58 AMQGMKNVGTADF

-100 KSLGSL
+100 KSLGAL
-106 KSVSVSGT
+106 KTVSVSGT

-154 SKAPKVSQNIIDMT
+154 SKAPRVSQNLIDMT

-193 TYTKSTSKASSGTK
+193 TYTKSTGKASSGTK

-259 QYADRSIEQFGMSE
+259 QYADKSIEQFGMSE

-306 STNGYVALSD
+306 NTNGYVALSD

-405 AQNDFQR
+405 AQGDFAR
-412 TANSWAN
+412 TANTWAN

-430 WASVIGT
+430 WASVVGT

-495 VDTGDAAGSA
+495 IDTGDAAGSA

-545 SGGSGG
+545 TGSGGG

-557 GGAGAGT
+557 GGTGVGT
-564 GTGLNTTISRNDAIL
+564 GSGLTTTISRNDAIL
-579 KAYESSIDSLYE
+579 KAYKSSIDSLYE
-591 LGEYIGNTLTKTLN
+591 LGEYIGDTLTKTLN
-605 SIDWDS
+605 SIDWNS
-611 VYQGARNF
+611 AYQGAQNF

-629 LISPELFGAV
+629 LISPELFGSV

-651 YAALSFGENF
+651 YAALSFGETF
-661 DFYDFGVSIATGIN
+661 DFADFGLSIATGIN

-681 DFGALAQTL
+681 DFKALAKTL
-690 NVWVKGIWTTLRT
+690 NTWVNGIEETIITAVSHINWGNILGSILDFTSALEFDT
-703 AVLNIDWISIFKG
+703 AVLVGWYAIPKIFKAITSSKIIKG
-716 IFDFV
+716 LKNIV
-721 DNIDLGTVLLLL
+721 DI
-733 IPNTK
+733 
-738 KITKSLGLL
+738 
-747 EQKFKSITKY
+747 FKSN
-757 AKAVA
+757 
-762 GAFTGNVAAIKILTG
+762 GGLF
-777 RFPKLGKA
+777 
-785 IDVVGDSFQR
+785 
-795 LMFGIHYGDIKGG
+795 GG
-808 INAAL
+808 ISA
-813 SNIRNNL
+813 IRNNL
-820 TKIQKGVI
+820 TKLQKGVI
-828 GAISV
+828 GTIAV
-833 FAEFSLA
+833 FQEFFLV
-840 KDAFYDIASGGDN
+840 KDAFYDLASGSND
-853 LVESLGKITLGAG
+853 LVSSLGKIAVGAG
-866 AAAVALKFIG
+866 AAAIALKLMG
-876 LSNPLTAI
+876 LSNPVTAAITGVTALLSAI
-884 ITGATALVSA
+884 IGV
-894 LIGINSAMTDIA
+894 NSAMEEQKEIA
-906 KNSMFETLRTT
+906 AEQEQMEIFGDTIDNITEKMRQQSEALRERMEEAQKYVETAGIAETQMASDLADKYFDLAEKEGLSNTEKEEMHRLAQALVDQFPELETYYNEQTGLIDTT
-917 GTVTLQDLGN
+917 REAVDKLIEKRLEEIQMSAYEDKLKEAYQNRIDAVDALVEATELAKTAQENLNNAEENEESLSTMLKKRGEYDLL
-927 VAKDSFEKIT
+927 KQKIQNAED
-937 SGVDSSIEKLNQIE
+937 GVDSLSQKEKDLWESLNSEGVGEYPALYDLAQQLEDAQDSVGNLEGSFNDAKSRLSEAWIDYNSVESQISEFTDLISSGYKTAGNEAGEGYAEGIGEQNQAIEDAAKFAGELGIDTLKDTQDSNSPSKVYMGLGMDAISGYVLGINISAPTAIVAMQALA
-951 TTKESIDN
+951 TKIASSFGEAI
-959 TVVSIDSI
+959 VSSMKK
-967 RAAIDNGAYTASEKV
+967 TASSIPTYFSTAWV
-982 PEIIEQFQSL
+982 GITTVFSVAPAYFSL
-992 LDQSKSIFNEEYNT
+992 TF
-1006 IVGNVVGA
+1006 
-1014 WADILEAQGQ
+1014 
-1024 TVPEVVAQL
+1024 
-1033 ASLRDQG
+1033 
-1040 TSAYSDL
+1040 TSAYS
-1047 ESSINGLIEQYQNGT
+1047 
-1062 LSAEDFYNKSMP
+1062 
-1074 LFDQLKS
+1074 
-1081 FNDDGAVDQTT
+1081 
-1092 QAIRDL
+1092 
-1098 GGSLDLSQ
+1098 
-1106 YITEDSFDTS
+1106 
-1116 AFQSYMDTVIQTATE
+1116 
-1131 GKDNLKTLGEENNQ
+1131 
-1145 ALQDYKS
+1145 
-1152 QLESLGIDTS
+1152 
-1162 QFDWAALYG
+1162 
-1171 ASDEQVSKGI
+1171 
-1181 SNIDSAYQDYADQI
+1181 
-1195 QYALLNQLPSVV
+1195 
-1207 EDATKDYDK
+1207 
-1216 LNPFQKIFTSEEK
+1216 
-1229 YVNDAIDSWE
+1229 
-1239 ESILTPVTSSIQ
+1239 
-1251 DGFEQLGI
+1251 
-1259 DGQAW
+1259 
-1264 AGEASEKL
+1264 
-1272 VDSIFNSITTYTSNS
+1272 
-1287 MPVTT
+1287 
-1292 ETLKENWKT
+1292 
-1301 ILDGALKGAEGAV
+1301 
-1314 DAESYGKDTVEGYNS
+1314 
-1329 GISSNA
+1329 
-1335 QSSYDKI
+1335 
-1342 QEWMDGIDKS
+1342 
-1352 IHDSSM
+1352 
-1358 AFGSPSKTA
+1358 
-1367 KNYGKDTVTGY
+1367 
-1378 NNGLIEN
+1378 
-1385 LPSTKAV
+1385 
-1392 INSYMSGVA
+1392 
-1401 NSFATQASKIGKSMV
+1401 MV
-1416 SSFSSAWSEIR
+1416 Q
-1427 EIFLPAIDFFG
+1427 
-1438 NTFNSAYNSVKLAFQ
+1438 LAFQ
-1453 PMNLMFHS
+1453 PMNTYFHKK
-1461 EWDDTKAVFKD
+1461 WDDTKAVFKD
-1472 VQSFFKSAF
+1472 VKSFFKSAF
-1481 TNAYKAITSAFSGLD
+1481 VSAYQAITSAFSGI
-1496 SFFMGIANDIVD
+1496 SVFFRRVANNIVN

-1513 INGVIRGMNWIL
+1513 VNGAIKGMNWIL

-1532 NISLWS
+1532 NLSFWT

-1550 QDTLGVVNDQPGSTY
+1550 QDTIGVVNDQPGAIY

-1600 KAFMSGMPHFAKG
+1600 KAFMSGMPHFAGG
-1613 IGDFFGSAWKSYS
+1613 IGDFFGKSWKSAS
-1626 SYTGDI
+1626 SYTGSI
-1632 LDYMN
+1632 LDYLQ

-1646 TDKYTNISGWKSSVG
+1646 ADKFTSTAIWDGVFG
-1661 TMAAYTAK
+1661 TMAAYTSK
-1669 TIVDNAVSYISKIMD
+1669 TLVDNSVEFVKSLFDKM
-1684 EMLTVK
+1684 MTVN

-1710 TGQYSASNLNLLLYQ
+1710 TKQYSAANLNLLMYQ
-1725 MQTESGGNPN
+1725 MQTESGGNPK

-1763 YAMKGYNTNIYDPLS
+1763 YAYPGYDKNIYDPLS
-1778 NMIAAIR
+1778 NMLAAIR
-1785 YTVSRYGSLA
+1785 YTLSRYGSLA

-1836 LVGRFD
+1836 LIGQFS
-1842 NGRTVVANNTNIQ
+1842 NGKTVVAPNPDIQ
-1855 SGIKEG
+1855 KGIE
-1861 VKEAVAEILAPYLQ
+1861 EAAYRGFVRASAE
-1875 QIADNTRETADK
+1875 NTRETSLLEELIDAVREGK
-1887 DFTVDVDG
+1887 QIVVDG
-1895 RSLVSAYDRRKSRNG
+1895 RELVSAYDRRKNRNG

>member
-12 LQMQSQRAIT
+12 LQMQSQRAVT

-32 TLNASLTKINGS
+32 TLNTSLTKINGS

-71 TRLANNITKIAS
+71 TRLATNITKIAS

-106 KSVSVSGT
+106 KSASVSGT
-114 SKQVAELANGIAKLG
+114 SKQVAELASSIAKLG
-129 YKSSTKAI
+129 YKSSTQAI
-137 ENIPKLAT
+137 NNIPKLAN

-154 SKAPKVSQNIIDMT
+154 SKAPRVSQNLIDMT
-168 NALAKLARTGASS
+168 NALAKLARTGSSS

-193 TYTKSTSKASSGTK
+193 TYTKSTGKASLDTK

-217 ASYWLLFRAFQKI
+217 ASYWMLFRAFQKI

-278 YASRFQAMGSAMG
+278 YASRFQAMGAAMG

-405 AQNDFQR
+405 AQGDFAR
-412 TANSWAN
+412 TANTWAN
-419 QLRILQEQLKK
+419 QVRILQEQLKK

-481 GITDDLADSMGDTA
+481 GVTDDLANSMGDTA

-505 GDLSDNLGDAAA
+505 GDLSDNLGDAAS

-537 NTGSTGSG
+537 DTGSTGSG

-557 GGAGAGT
+557 GGAGAGSA
-564 GTGLNTTISRNDAIL
+564 GTGLTTTMTRNDAIL

-591 LGEYIGNTLTKTLN
+591 LGEYIGDTLTKTLN
-605 SIDWDS
+605 SINWDK

-651 YAALSFGENF
+651 YAALSFGETF

-690 NVWVKGIWTTLRT
+690 NVWVDGLIDTIAGFLKTISWSDILKAAGNFLGTLELDTVGIIIGAFTLKNSIST
-703 AVLNIDWISIFKG
+703 ISGMFSNLLSNFLAVNNISIGKISIGLSFAAATFVLADSEDKLANIIGAPITAFLSTYTFTGDIKISLAVSAFLSLAEIDINVKQKIWKKIFESLFKLAG
-716 IFDFV
+716 DEKSAENAANLPELSLTQTIKVAFNMISDPKGREALLQAPIGILNTVAKAFDNLFESVVKNIGKFIFD
-721 DNIDLGTVLLLL
+721 IQ
-733 IPNTK
+733 K
-738 KITKSLGLL
+738 KISKIPEFFKKLPERVGYYLGLL
-747 EQKFKSITKY
+747 VGTFIKLPIQIGSAIGVFVTETLPNWILNIGKFFVQTIPQIIS
-757 AKAVA
+757 
-762 GAFTGNVAAIKILTG
+762 
-777 RFPKLGKA
+777 
-785 IDVVGDSFQR
+785 DVVGFFSQ
-795 LMFGIHYGDIKGG
+795 LPQ
-808 INAAL
+808 
-813 SNIRNNL
+813 NIYIAISTFVTEILPLWGENVL
-820 TKIQKGVI
+820 GFFSGLLDGVI
-828 GAISV
+828 GFIQSIPENIS
-833 FAEFSLA
+833 
-840 KDAFYDIASGGDN
+840 
-853 LVESLGKITLGAG
+853 
-866 AAAVALKFIG
+866 KF
-876 LSNPLTAI
+876 
-884 ITGATALVSA
+884 
-894 LIGINSAMTDIA
+894 
-906 KNSMFETLRTT
+906 F
-917 GTVTLQDLGN
+917 
-927 VAKDSFEKIT
+927 
-937 SGVDSSIEKLNQIE
+937 
-951 TTKESIDN
+951 
-959 TVVSIDSI
+959 
-967 RAAIDNGAYTASEKV
+967 
-982 PEIIEQFQSL
+982 
-992 LDQSKSIFNEEYNT
+992 
-1006 IVGNVVGA
+1006 
-1014 WADILEAQGQ
+1014 
-1024 TVPEVVAQL
+1024 
-1033 ASLRDQG
+1033 
-1040 TSAYSDL
+1040 
-1047 ESSINGLIEQYQNGT
+1047 
-1062 LSAEDFYNKSMP
+1062 
-1074 LFDQLKS
+1074 
-1081 FNDDGAVDQTT
+1081 
-1092 QAIRDL
+1092 
-1098 GGSLDLSQ
+1098 
-1106 YITEDSFDTS
+1106 
-1116 AFQSYMDTVIQTATE
+1116 
-1131 GKDNLKTLGEENNQ
+1131 
-1145 ALQDYKS
+1145 
-1152 QLESLGIDTS
+1152 
-1162 QFDWAALYG
+1162 
-1171 ASDEQVSKGI
+1171 
-1181 SNIDSAYQDYADQI
+1181 
-1195 QYALLNQLPSVV
+1195 
-1207 EDATKDYDK
+1207 
-1216 LNPFQKIFTSEEK
+1216 
-1229 YVNDAIDSWE
+1229 
-1239 ESILTPVTSSIQ
+1239 
-1251 DGFEQLGI
+1251 
-1259 DGQAW
+1259 
-1264 AGEASEKL
+1264 GEASETIGEKGRGFL
-1272 VDSIFNSITTYTSNS
+1272 GGFVKGISDSLNIDVAGAIRNFGKSASDLFGNIWSGIQSIFSPMGSWFGDRFED
-1287 MPVTT
+1287 V
-1292 ETLKENWKT
+1292 ENVFLNAPEFFREKFQ
-1301 ILDGALKGAEGAV
+1301 GAYQK
-1314 DAESYGKDTVEGYNS
+1314 
-1329 GISSNA
+1329 
-1335 QSSYDKI
+1335 
-1342 QEWMDGIDKS
+1342 
-1352 IHDSSM
+1352 
-1358 AFGSPSKTA
+1358 
-1367 KNYGKDTVTGY
+1367 VTGAFQS
-1378 NNGLIEN
+1378 I
-1385 LPSTKAV
+1385 
-1392 INSYMSGVA
+1392 
-1401 NSFATQASKIGKSMV
+1401 ATWFHEK
-1416 SSFSSAWSEIR
+1416 W
-1427 EIFLPAIDFFG
+1427 D
-1438 NTFNSAYNSVKLAFQ
+1438 SVKG
-1453 PMNLMFHS
+1453 
-1461 EWDDTKAVFKD
+1461 VFKD
-1472 VQSFFKSAF
+1472 VQSFFQNGFQK
-1481 TNAYKAITSAFSGLD
+1481 AYDAVKNIWNGLG
-1496 SFFMGIANDIVD
+1496 SFFKGVAENAFK
-1508 PIESA
+1508 PIKSLV
-1513 INGVIRGMNWIL
+1513 NGVIKGINWVL
-1525 DEVGSSK
+1525 DKVGSKTRVSEWGGIK
-1532 NISLWS
+1532 
-1538 APNFATGSNGVP
+1538 FANGSDGLP

-1600 KAFMSGMPHFAKG
+1600 KAFMSGMPHFAGG
-1613 IGDFFGSAWKSYS
+1613 IGDFFGNAWDAIKSFSGNVLDYL
-1626 SYTGDI
+1626 THPGDI
-1632 LDYMN
+1632 VKIAIDKFVGISDFVEPWLSVAGGMVN
-1637 KPKELLQIA
+1637 KTFDA
-1646 TDKYTNISGWKSSVG
+1646 
-1661 TMAAYTAK
+1661 
-1669 TIVDNAVSYISKIMD
+1669 IVDFVTGIFD
-1684 EMLTVK
+1684 TVQPK
-1690 YNPSAGVEQW
+1690 VNYSPSAGVEQW
-1700 RNLAAKALQM
+1700 RQLAAYALKL
-1710 TGQYSASNLNLLLYQ
+1710 TNQYSDANLNLLLYQ

-1836 LVGRFD
+1836 LVGQFD
-1842 NGRTVVANNTNIQ
+1842 NGRTAVANNANIQ

-1887 DFTVDVDG
+1887 DFSVDVDG
-1895 RSLVSAYDRRKSRNG
+1895 RSLVNAYDKRKSRNG

>member
-1 MGTTVDSLDIQ
+1 MGIEVDSLEIP
-12 LQMQSQRAIT
+12 LKTHSQTAIR
-22 SIDTLISRLG
+22 SIDTLIDRLG
-32 TLNASLTKINGS
+32 VLNTSLTKINGS

-71 TRLANNITKIAS
+71 TRLATNITKISS
-83 LDSKSINRAA
+83 LDSKAIQRSA

-100 KSLGSL
+100 KSLGAL
-106 KSVSVSGT
+106 KTVSVSGT
-114 SKQVAELANGIAKLG
+114 SKQVAELASGISKLG

-193 TYTKSTSKASSGTK
+193 TYTKSTGKASSGTK

-259 QYADRSIEQFGMSE
+259 QYADKSIEQFGMSE

-372 WAMKQGLDANIQSMS
+372 WAMKQGLDADIQSMS

-405 AQNDFQR
+405 AQGDFAR
-412 TANSWAN
+412 TANTWAN

-430 WASVIGT
+430 WASVVGT

-443 KPFLQTLNTVMA
+443 KPFLQTLNAVMA
-455 RVIDFTENVLNALGN
+455 KVIDFTENVLNALGN
-470 IFGWKFEITGG
+470 IFGWKFEISGG

-495 VDTGDAAGSA
+495 IDTGDAAGSA

-557 GGAGAGT
+557 GGAGTGT

-591 LGEYIGNTLTKTLN
+591 LGEYIGDTLTKTLN

-611 VYQGARNF
+611 VYQGARDF

-651 YAALSFGENF
+651 YAALSFGETF
-661 DFYDFGVSIATGIN
+661 DFADFGLSIATGIN

-681 DFGALAQTL
+681 DFKALAKTL
-690 NVWVKGIWTTLRT
+690 NTWVNGIEETIITAVSHINWGRILSSIVDFASALELDT
-703 AVLNIDWISIFKG
+703 AVLVGWYAIPKIFKAITSSKIIRG
-716 IFDFV
+716 LQ
-721 DNIDLGTVLLLL
+721 NIVN
-733 IPNTK
+733 I
-738 KITKSLGLL
+738 
-747 EQKFKSITKY
+747 FKSNGGL
-757 AKAVA
+757 A
-762 GAFTGNVAAIKILTG
+762 GGI
-777 RFPKLGKA
+777 KA
-785 IDVVGDSFQR
+785 IRS
-795 LMFGIHYGDIKGG
+795 
-808 INAAL
+808 
-813 SNIRNNL
+813 SL
-820 TKIQKGVI
+820 TKLQKGVLTTVT
-828 GAISV
+828 V
-833 FAEFSLA
+833 FLEFSLV
-840 KDAFYDIASGGDN
+840 KDAFYDIASGAGN
-853 LVESLGKITLGAG
+853 VVEAIAQIGISAGTSAALLYAAFGPVGIAIAGIT
-866 AAAVALKFIG
+866 
-876 LSNPLTAI
+876 
-884 ITGATALVSA
+884 A
-894 LIGINSAMTDIA
+894 LIGAVAGLISAFDEQERKLAEQKQIELYGDTIENVTKATNDAADATRNRMEAAREYVETAGLAEATMA
-906 KNSMFETLRTT
+906 KNLADKYFNLAEKESLTNDQKLEMQNLAKALIGTYPKLEEYYNAETGLLDTT
-917 GTVTLQDLGN
+917 RQTVDQLIESRLKEIKLAAVEEKLKEAYKEQSDALENLQGAIEDASTAQSTMNDLQDKYQALVDKKEALTRYEEIGRQLEN
-927 VAKDSFEKIT
+927 ATGDTTDLIEEQQRLADFLTNGGTESFPT
-937 SGVDSSIEKLNQIE
+937 F
-951 TTKESIDN
+951 TTLEND
-959 TVVSIDSI
+959 
-967 RAAIDNGAYTASEKV
+967 
-982 PEIIEQFQSL
+982 
-992 LDQSKSIFNEEYNT
+992 IF
-1006 IVGNVVGA
+1006 
-1014 WADILEAQGQ
+1014 EAQQNINDFQGTYDGFMDALSNSTIAYEDVQGNIDKFTQMLTDGMKSAAGDGVEGAAEGIDEGKDALSTANKLLAEAGLEGYAEGQ
-1024 TVPEVVAQL
+1024 DSHSPSKKYMKLAGDAVSGLMLGFNTSVPVFLTYMQGIATKIANSFGNSLTKTLKKVAQNIPTYFST
-1033 ASLRDQG
+1033 AWVGITTVFSVAPAYFSLTF
-1040 TSAYSDL
+1040 TSAYS
-1047 ESSINGLIEQYQNGT
+1047 
-1062 LSAEDFYNKSMP
+1062 M
-1074 LFDQLKS
+1074 
-1081 FNDDGAVDQTT
+1081 
-1092 QAIRDL
+1092 
-1098 GGSLDLSQ
+1098 
-1106 YITEDSFDTS
+1106 
-1116 AFQSYMDTVIQTATE
+1116 
-1131 GKDNLKTLGEENNQ
+1131 
-1145 ALQDYKS
+1145 
-1152 QLESLGIDTS
+1152 
-1162 QFDWAALYG
+1162 
-1171 ASDEQVSKGI
+1171 
-1181 SNIDSAYQDYADQI
+1181 
-1195 QYALLNQLPSVV
+1195 
-1207 EDATKDYDK
+1207 
-1216 LNPFQKIFTSEEK
+1216 
-1229 YVNDAIDSWE
+1229 
-1239 ESILTPVTSSIQ
+1239 
-1251 DGFEQLGI
+1251 
-1259 DGQAW
+1259 
-1264 AGEASEKL
+1264 
-1272 VDSIFNSITTYTSNS
+1272 
-1287 MPVTT
+1287 
-1292 ETLKENWKT
+1292 
-1301 ILDGALKGAEGAV
+1301 
-1314 DAESYGKDTVEGYNS
+1314 
-1329 GISSNA
+1329 
-1335 QSSYDKI
+1335 
-1342 QEWMDGIDKS
+1342 
-1352 IHDSSM
+1352 
-1358 AFGSPSKTA
+1358 
-1367 KNYGKDTVTGY
+1367 
-1378 NNGLIEN
+1378 
-1385 LPSTKAV
+1385 
-1392 INSYMSGVA
+1392 
-1401 NSFATQASKIGKSMV
+1401 
-1416 SSFSSAWSEIR
+1416 
-1427 EIFLPAIDFFG
+1427 
-1438 NTFNSAYNSVKLAFQ
+1438 VKLAFQ
-1453 PMNLMFHS
+1453 PMNTWFHKK
-1461 EWDDTKAVFKD
+1461 WDDTKAVFKD
-1472 VQSFFKSAF
+1472 VKSFFKSAF
-1481 TNAYKAITSAFSGLD
+1481 DSAYQAITSAFSGI
-1496 SFFMGIANDIVD
+1496 SVFFRRVANNIVN

-1513 INGVIRGMNWIL
+1513 VNGAIKGMNWIL

-1532 NISLWS
+1532 NLSFWT

-1550 QDTLGVVNDQPGSTY
+1550 QDTIGVVNDQPGAIY

-1600 KAFMSGMPHFAKG
+1600 KAFMSGMPHFAGG
-1613 IGDFFGSAWKSYS
+1613 IGDFFGKSWKSAS
-1626 SYTGDI
+1626 SYTGSV
-1632 LDYMN
+1632 LDYMQ

-1646 TDKYTNISGWKSSVG
+1646 ADKFTSTAIWDGVFG
-1661 TMAAYTAK
+1661 TMAAYTSK
-1669 TIVDNAVSYISKIMD
+1669 TLVDNSVEFVKSLFDKM
-1684 EMLTVK
+1684 MTVN

-1710 TGQYSASNLNLLLYQ
+1710 TKQYSAANLNLLLYQ

-1763 YAMKGYNTNIYDPLS
+1763 YAYPGYDKNIYDPLS
-1778 NMIAAIR
+1778 NMLAAIR
-1785 YTVSRYGSLA
+1785 YTLSRYGSLA

-1836 LVGRFD
+1836 LVGQFD

-1887 DFTVDVDG
+1887 DFSFDVDG
-1895 RSLVSAYDRRKSRNG
+1895 RSLVSAYDRRKNRNG

>member
-12 LQMQSQRAIT
+12 LQMQSQRAVT

-106 KSVSVSGT
+106 KSASVSGT
-114 SKQVAELANGIAKLG
+114 SKQVAELASSIAKLG
-129 YKSSTKAI
+129 YKSSTQAI
-137 ENIPKLAT
+137 NNIPKLAN

-154 SKAPKVSQNIIDMT
+154 SKAPRVSQNLIDMT
-168 NALAKLARTGASS
+168 NALAKLARTGSSS

-193 TYTKSTSKASSGTK
+193 TYTKSTGKASLDTK

-405 AQNDFQR
+405 AQGDFAR
-412 TANSWAN
+412 TANTWAN
-419 QLRILQEQLKK
+419 QVRILQEQLKK

-470 IFGWKFEITGG
+470 IFGWKFEISGG

-505 GDLSDNLGDAAA
+505 GDLSDNLGDAAK

-537 NTGSTGSG
+537 DTGRTGSG
-545 SGGSGG
+545 SGGSGE

-557 GGAGAGT
+557 GGAGAGSA
-564 GTGLNTTISRNDAIL
+564 GTGLTTTMTRNDAIL
-579 KAYESSIDSLYE
+579 KAYESSIDNLYE
-591 LGEYIGNTLTKTLN
+591 LGEYIGDTLTKTLN
-605 SIDWDS
+605 SINWDK

-651 YAALSFGENF
+651 YAALSFGETF

-690 NVWVKGIWTTLRT
+690 NVWVDGLIDTIAGFLKTISWSDILKAAGNFLGTLELDT
-703 AVLNIDWISIFKG
+703 VGVIIGAFTLKNSVSTIAGMFSNLLSNFLAVNNISIGKISIGLSFAAATFVLADSEDKLANIIGAPITAFLSTYTFTGDIKISLAVSAFLSLAEIDINVKQKIWKKIFESLFKLAG
-716 IFDFV
+716 DEKSAENAANLPELSLTQTIKVAFNMISDPKGREALLQAPIGILNTVAKAFDNLFESVVKNIGKFIFD
-721 DNIDLGTVLLLL
+721 IQ
-733 IPNTK
+733 K
-738 KITKSLGLL
+738 KISKIPEFFKKLPERVGYYLGLL
-747 EQKFKSITKY
+747 VGTFIKLPIQIGSAIGVFVTETLPNWILNIGKFFVQTIPQIIS
-757 AKAVA
+757 
-762 GAFTGNVAAIKILTG
+762 
-777 RFPKLGKA
+777 
-785 IDVVGDSFQR
+785 DVVGFFAQ
-795 LMFGIHYGDIKGG
+795 LPQ
-808 INAAL
+808 
-813 SNIRNNL
+813 NIYIAISTFVTEILPLWGENVL
-820 TKIQKGVI
+820 GFFSGLLDGVI
-828 GAISV
+828 GFIQSIPENIS
-833 FAEFSLA
+833 
-840 KDAFYDIASGGDN
+840 
-853 LVESLGKITLGAG
+853 
-866 AAAVALKFIG
+866 KF
-876 LSNPLTAI
+876 
-884 ITGATALVSA
+884 
-894 LIGINSAMTDIA
+894 
-906 KNSMFETLRTT
+906 F
-917 GTVTLQDLGN
+917 
-927 VAKDSFEKIT
+927 
-937 SGVDSSIEKLNQIE
+937 
-951 TTKESIDN
+951 
-959 TVVSIDSI
+959 
-967 RAAIDNGAYTASEKV
+967 
-982 PEIIEQFQSL
+982 
-992 LDQSKSIFNEEYNT
+992 
-1006 IVGNVVGA
+1006 
-1014 WADILEAQGQ
+1014 
-1024 TVPEVVAQL
+1024 
-1033 ASLRDQG
+1033 
-1040 TSAYSDL
+1040 
-1047 ESSINGLIEQYQNGT
+1047 
-1062 LSAEDFYNKSMP
+1062 
-1074 LFDQLKS
+1074 
-1081 FNDDGAVDQTT
+1081 
-1092 QAIRDL
+1092 
-1098 GGSLDLSQ
+1098 
-1106 YITEDSFDTS
+1106 
-1116 AFQSYMDTVIQTATE
+1116 
-1131 GKDNLKTLGEENNQ
+1131 
-1145 ALQDYKS
+1145 
-1152 QLESLGIDTS
+1152 
-1162 QFDWAALYG
+1162 
-1171 ASDEQVSKGI
+1171 
-1181 SNIDSAYQDYADQI
+1181 
-1195 QYALLNQLPSVV
+1195 
-1207 EDATKDYDK
+1207 
-1216 LNPFQKIFTSEEK
+1216 
-1229 YVNDAIDSWE
+1229 
-1239 ESILTPVTSSIQ
+1239 
-1251 DGFEQLGI
+1251 
-1259 DGQAW
+1259 
-1264 AGEASEKL
+1264 GEASETIGEKGRGFL
-1272 VDSIFNSITTYTSNS
+1272 GGFVKGISDSLNIDVAGAIRNFGKSASDLFGNIWSGIQSIFSPMGSWFGDRFED
-1287 MPVTT
+1287 V
-1292 ETLKENWKT
+1292 ENVFLNAPEFFREKFQ
-1301 ILDGALKGAEGAV
+1301 GAYQK
-1314 DAESYGKDTVEGYNS
+1314 
-1329 GISSNA
+1329 
-1335 QSSYDKI
+1335 
-1342 QEWMDGIDKS
+1342 
-1352 IHDSSM
+1352 
-1358 AFGSPSKTA
+1358 
-1367 KNYGKDTVTGY
+1367 VTGAFQS
-1378 NNGLIEN
+1378 I
-1385 LPSTKAV
+1385 
-1392 INSYMSGVA
+1392 
-1401 NSFATQASKIGKSMV
+1401 ATWFHEK
-1416 SSFSSAWSEIR
+1416 W
-1427 EIFLPAIDFFG
+1427 D
-1438 NTFNSAYNSVKLAFQ
+1438 SVKG
-1453 PMNLMFHS
+1453 
-1461 EWDDTKAVFKD
+1461 VFKD
-1472 VQSFFKSAF
+1472 VQSFFQNGFQK
-1481 TNAYKAITSAFSGLD
+1481 AYDAVKNIWNGLG
-1496 SFFMGIANDIVD
+1496 SFFKGVAENAFK
-1508 PIESA
+1508 PIKSLV
-1513 INGVIRGMNWIL
+1513 NGVIKGINWVL
-1525 DEVGSSK
+1525 DKVGSKTRVSEWGGIK
-1532 NISLWS
+1532 
-1538 APNFATGSNGVP
+1538 FANGSDGLP

-1600 KAFMSGMPHFAKG
+1600 KAFMSGMPHFAGG
-1613 IGDFFGSAWKSYS
+1613 IGDFFGNAWDAIKSFSGNVLDYL
-1626 SYTGDI
+1626 THPGDI
-1632 LDYMN
+1632 VKIAIDKFVGISDFVEPWLSVAGGMVN
-1637 KPKELLQIA
+1637 KTFDA
-1646 TDKYTNISGWKSSVG
+1646 
-1661 TMAAYTAK
+1661 
-1669 TIVDNAVSYISKIMD
+1669 IVDFVTGIFD
-1684 EMLTVK
+1684 TVQPK
-1690 YNPSAGVEQW
+1690 VNYSPSAGVEQW
-1700 RNLAAKALQM
+1700 RQLAAYALKL
-1710 TGQYSASNLNLLLYQ
+1710 TNQYSDANLNLLLYQ

-1836 LVGRFD
+1836 LIGQFS
-1842 NGRTVVANNTNIQ
+1842 NGKTAVANNPDIQ
-1855 SGIKEG
+1855 KGIE
-1861 VKEAVAEILAPYLQ
+1861 EAAYRGFVRASAE
-1875 QIADNTRETADK
+1875 NTRETSLLEELIDAVREGK
-1887 DFTVDVDG
+1887 QIVVDG
-1895 RSLVSAYDRRKSRNG
+1895 RELVAAYDRRKSRNG

>member
-1 MGTTVDSLDIQ
+1 MGIEVDSLEIP
-12 LQMQSQRAIT
+12 LKTHSQTAIR
-22 SIDTLISRLG
+22 SIDTLIDRLG
-32 TLNASLTKINGS
+32 VLNTSLTKINGS

-71 TRLANNITKIAS
+71 TRLATNITKIAS

-137 ENIPKLAT
+137 GNIPKLAT

-306 STNGYVALSD
+306 SINGYVALSD

-405 AQNDFQR
+405 AQGDFAR
-412 TANSWAN
+412 TANTWAN
-419 QLRILQEQLKK
+419 QLRILQEQIKK
-430 WASVIGT
+430 WASVVGT

-495 VDTGDAAGSA
+495 IDTGDAAGSA

-537 NTGSTGSG
+537 NTGNAGSG

-557 GGAGAGT
+557 GGAGT
-564 GTGLNTTISRNDAIL
+564 GSTGSGLTTNMTRNDAIL

-605 SIDWDS
+605 SINWDR

-651 YAALSFGENF
+651 YAALSFGETF
-661 DFYDFGVSIATGIN
+661 DFADFGLSIATGIN
-675 EFFRTF
+675 EFFKTF
-681 DFGALAQTL
+681 DFKSLAKTL
-690 NVWVKGIWTTLRT
+690 NTWVNGIEKTIIT
-703 AVLNIDWISIFKG
+703 AISHINWGDILWSIVDFASALELDTSILVGWYAIPKIFKAITSSKIIKG
-716 IFDFV
+716 LKNIV
-721 DNIDLGTVLLLL
+721 DI
-733 IPNTK
+733 
-738 KITKSLGLL
+738 
-747 EQKFKSITKY
+747 FKSN
-757 AKAVA
+757 
-762 GAFTGNVAAIKILTG
+762 GGLF
-777 RFPKLGKA
+777 
-785 IDVVGDSFQR
+785 
-795 LMFGIHYGDIKGG
+795 GG
-808 INAAL
+808 ISA
-813 SNIRNNL
+813 IRNNL
-820 TKIQKGVI
+820 TKLQKGVI
-828 GAISV
+828 GTIAV
-833 FAEFSLA
+833 FQEFSLV
-840 KDAFYDIASGGDN
+840 KDGFYDIASGSDNLLAALGKIVVGAGGASAALYTAFGPMGVAFAAITGITGAIMGFSKAFEEREEIELYGDTVEN
-853 LVESLGKITLGAG
+853 ITTKINENSEALKKRVEESKEFVESAGLAEATMAKDLADKYFDLAEKESLTNDQKLEMQNLAKSLIEQYPELEKYYNSETGLIDTTRQTVDQLIDSKLREIQLSAVEEELTQAYKDRGEALKDLQTAIDNVNTSQEEMQDLQDKYNELSDKQELVESYQELSDKIGRAKGDTSELIDEQNRLWNEITDNGKHEEYLGYDYLTQQMDLTEGKINNVRDDYNA
-866 AAAVALKFIG
+866 FIDS
-876 LSNPLTAI
+876 LSNSQEAYDLIQGNIDDLT
-884 ITGATALVSA
+884 GKL
-894 LIGINSAMTDIA
+894 
-906 KNSMFETLRTT
+906 TT
-917 GTVTLQDLGN
+917 GL
-927 VAKDSFEKIT
+927 
-937 SGVDSSIEKLNQIE
+937 
-951 TTKESIDN
+951 TTAGENGGKGLAEGLDN
-959 TVVSIDSI
+959 S
-967 RAAIDNGAYTASEKV
+967 
-982 PEIIEQFQSL
+982 Q
-992 LDQSKSIFNEEYNT
+992 
-1006 IVGNVVGA
+1006 
-1014 WADILEAQGQ
+1014 DILEESARLLADAGSGTVEKEWDEHSPSKKFAQIGAYAVAGLINGINQ
-1024 TVPEVVAQL
+1024 NTPFALVAMQAFAAKISNSFGIALTKSIKNVAQNVPKYFSTAWVGITTVFSVAPAYFL
-1033 ASLRDQG
+1033 LTF
-1040 TSAYSDL
+1040 TSAYS
-1047 ESSINGLIEQYQNGT
+1047 
-1062 LSAEDFYNKSMP
+1062 
-1074 LFDQLKS
+1074 
-1081 FNDDGAVDQTT
+1081 
-1092 QAIRDL
+1092 
-1098 GGSLDLSQ
+1098 
-1106 YITEDSFDTS
+1106 
-1116 AFQSYMDTVIQTATE
+1116 
-1131 GKDNLKTLGEENNQ
+1131 
-1145 ALQDYKS
+1145 
-1152 QLESLGIDTS
+1152 
-1162 QFDWAALYG
+1162 
-1171 ASDEQVSKGI
+1171 
-1181 SNIDSAYQDYADQI
+1181 
-1195 QYALLNQLPSVV
+1195 
-1207 EDATKDYDK
+1207 
-1216 LNPFQKIFTSEEK
+1216 
-1229 YVNDAIDSWE
+1229 
-1239 ESILTPVTSSIQ
+1239 
-1251 DGFEQLGI
+1251 
-1259 DGQAW
+1259 
-1264 AGEASEKL
+1264 
-1272 VDSIFNSITTYTSNS
+1272 
-1287 MPVTT
+1287 
-1292 ETLKENWKT
+1292 
-1301 ILDGALKGAEGAV
+1301 
-1314 DAESYGKDTVEGYNS
+1314 
-1329 GISSNA
+1329 
-1335 QSSYDKI
+1335 
-1342 QEWMDGIDKS
+1342 
-1352 IHDSSM
+1352 
-1358 AFGSPSKTA
+1358 
-1367 KNYGKDTVTGY
+1367 
-1378 NNGLIEN
+1378 
-1385 LPSTKAV
+1385 
-1392 INSYMSGVA
+1392 
-1401 NSFATQASKIGKSMV
+1401 MV
-1416 SSFSSAWSEIR
+1416 Q
-1427 EIFLPAIDFFG
+1427 
-1438 NTFNSAYNSVKLAFQ
+1438 LAFQ
-1453 PMNLMFHS
+1453 PMNTYFHKK
-1461 EWDDTKAVFKD
+1461 WDDTKAVFKD
-1472 VQSFFKSAF
+1472 VKSFFKSAF
-1481 TNAYKAITSAFSGLD
+1481 DSAYQAITSAFSGI
-1496 SFFMGIANDIVD
+1496 SVFFRRVANNIVN

-1513 INGVIRGMNWIL
+1513 VNGAIKGMNWIL

-1532 NISLWS
+1532 NLSFWT

-1550 QDTLGVVNDQPGSTY
+1550 QDTIGVVNDQPGAIY

-1600 KAFMSGMPHFAKG
+1600 KAFMSGIPHFAGG
-1613 IGDFFGSAWKSYS
+1613 IGDFFGKSWKSAS
-1626 SYTGDI
+1626 SYTGSI
-1632 LDYMN
+1632 LDYLQ

-1646 TDKYTNISGWKSSVG
+1646 ADKFTSTAIWDGVFG
-1661 TMAAYTAK
+1661 TMAAYTSK
-1669 TIVDNAVSYISKIMD
+1669 TLVDNSVEFVKSLFDKM
-1684 EMLTVK
+1684 MTVN

-1700 RNLAAKALQM
+1700 RDLAAKALQM
-1710 TGQYSASNLNLLLYQ
+1710 TNQYSAANLNLLLYQ
-1725 MQTESGGNPN
+1725 MQTESGGNPK

-1763 YAMKGYNTNIYDPLS
+1763 YAYPGYDKNIYDPLS
-1778 NMIAAIR
+1778 NMLAAIR
-1785 YTVSRYGSLA
+1785 YTLSRYGSLA

-1836 LVGRFD
+1836 LVGQFD

-1875 QIADNTRETADK
+1875 QIAQNTRETADK
-1887 DFTVDVDG
+1887 DFAVDVDG

>member
-1 MGTTVDSLDIQ
+1 MGIEVDSLEIP
-12 LQMQSQRAIT
+12 LKTHSQTAIR
-22 SIDTLISRLG
+22 SIDTLIDRLG
-32 TLNASLTKINGS
+32 VLNTSLTKINGS

-58 AMQGMKSVGTADF
+58 AMQGMKNVGTADF
-71 TRLANNITKIAS
+71 TRLATNITKIAS

-114 SKQVAELANGIAKLG
+114 SKQVSELANGIAKLG

-137 ENIPKLAT
+137 ENIPKLAV
-145 AMRDLMSSL
+145 AMRDLMTSL

-168 NALAKLARTGASS
+168 NALAKLSRTGASS

-193 TYTKSTSKASSGTK
+193 TYTKSTGKASSGTK

-400 ANTTA
+400 ANTAA
-405 AQNDFQR
+405 AQGDFAR
-412 TANSWAN
+412 TANTWAN
-419 QLRILQEQLKK
+419 QVRILQEQLKK

-455 RVIDFTENVLNALGN
+455 RVIDFSENVLNALGN
-470 IFGWKFEITGG
+470 IFGWKFEISGG

-495 VDTGDAAGSA
+495 IDTGDAAGSA

-545 SGGSGG
+545 SGGNGG
-551 TGGSGS
+551 SGGSGS
-557 GGAGAGT
+557 GGAET
-564 GTGLNTTISRNDAIL
+564 GSGLTTTISRNDAIL

-605 SIDWDS
+605 DINWDS
-611 VYQGARNF
+611 VYQGARDF

-629 LISPELFGAV
+629 LISPDLFGAV

-651 YAALSFGENF
+651 YAALSFGETF
-661 DFYDFGVSIATGIN
+661 DFTDFGLSIATGIN

-681 DFGALAQTL
+681 DFKALAKTL
-690 NVWVKGIWTTLRT
+690 NTWVNGIEKTIITAISHINWGRILSSIVDFASALELDT
-703 AVLNIDWISIFKG
+703 AVLVGWYAIPKIFKAITSSKIIKG
-716 IFDFV
+716 LQ
-721 DNIDLGTVLLLL
+721 NIVN
-733 IPNTK
+733 I
-738 KITKSLGLL
+738 
-747 EQKFKSITKY
+747 FKSNGGL
-757 AKAVA
+757 A
-762 GAFTGNVAAIKILTG
+762 
-777 RFPKLGKA
+777 
-785 IDVVGDSFQR
+785 
-795 LMFGIHYGDIKGG
+795 GG
-808 INAAL
+808 ITA
-813 SNIRNNL
+813 IRNSL
-820 TKIQKGVI
+820 TKLQKGVLTTVT
-828 GAISV
+828 V
-833 FAEFSLA
+833 FLEFSLV
-840 KDAFYDIASGGDN
+840 KDAFYDLASGTEN
-853 LVESLGKITLGAG
+853 VIGAI
-866 AAAVALKFIG
+866 AQIG
-876 LSNPLTAI
+876 LSAGTSAALMYTAYGPMGI
-884 ITGATALVSA
+884 AVAGITALAGAVAGLMTAFDEQERKLAEQKQIEIYGDTIENVTKATNDAADATRNRMEAAREYVETAGLAEATMAKDLADKYFNLAEKESLTNDQKLEMQNLAKA
-894 LIGINSAMTDIA
+894 LIGTYPKLEEYYNA
-906 KNSMFETLRTT
+906 ETGLLDTT
-917 GTVTLQDLGN
+917 RQTVDQLIESRLKEIKLAAVEEKLKEAYKEQSDALENLQGAIEDASTAQSTMNDLQDEYQALVDKKEALTRYEEIGRQLENATGDTTDLIEEQQRLADFLTNGGTESFPTFTTLEEDIFGAQQDINNFQGTYDGFMNALSSSTFAYDEVQGN
-927 VAKDSFEKIT
+927 IDKFTEMLT
-937 SGVDSSIEKLNQIE
+937 SGMKSAAGDGVEGAAEGIDEGKKALSDANKLLAEAGLEGYAEGQDSHSPAKKYIKQAGYAISGLMLGFNTGVPNLLVYMQGIAIKIANSFGNSL
-951 TTKESIDN
+951 TK
-959 TVVSIDSI
+959 TL
-967 RAAIDNGAYTASEKV
+967 K
-982 PEIIEQFQSL
+982 
-992 LDQSKSIFNEEYNT
+992 K
-1006 IVGNVVGA
+1006 
-1014 WADILEAQGQ
+1014 
-1024 TVPEVVAQL
+1024 VAQNIPTYFS
-1033 ASLRDQG
+1033 AAWVGVTTVFSVAPAYFSLTF
-1040 TSAYSDL
+1040 TSAYSM
-1047 ESSINGLIEQYQNGT
+1047 I
-1062 LSAEDFYNKSMP
+1062 
-1074 LFDQLKS
+1074 
-1081 FNDDGAVDQTT
+1081 
-1092 QAIRDL
+1092 
-1098 GGSLDLSQ
+1098 
-1106 YITEDSFDTS
+1106 
-1116 AFQSYMDTVIQTATE
+1116 
-1131 GKDNLKTLGEENNQ
+1131 
-1145 ALQDYKS
+1145 
-1152 QLESLGIDTS
+1152 
-1162 QFDWAALYG
+1162 
-1171 ASDEQVSKGI
+1171 
-1181 SNIDSAYQDYADQI
+1181 
-1195 QYALLNQLPSVV
+1195 
-1207 EDATKDYDK
+1207 
-1216 LNPFQKIFTSEEK
+1216 
-1229 YVNDAIDSWE
+1229 
-1239 ESILTPVTSSIQ
+1239 
-1251 DGFEQLGI
+1251 
-1259 DGQAW
+1259 
-1264 AGEASEKL
+1264 
-1272 VDSIFNSITTYTSNS
+1272 
-1287 MPVTT
+1287 
-1292 ETLKENWKT
+1292 
-1301 ILDGALKGAEGAV
+1301 
-1314 DAESYGKDTVEGYNS
+1314 
-1329 GISSNA
+1329 
-1335 QSSYDKI
+1335 
-1342 QEWMDGIDKS
+1342 
-1352 IHDSSM
+1352 
-1358 AFGSPSKTA
+1358 
-1367 KNYGKDTVTGY
+1367 
-1378 NNGLIEN
+1378 
-1385 LPSTKAV
+1385 
-1392 INSYMSGVA
+1392 
-1401 NSFATQASKIGKSMV
+1401 
-1416 SSFSSAWSEIR
+1416 
-1427 EIFLPAIDFFG
+1427 
-1438 NTFNSAYNSVKLAFQ
+1438 KLAFQ
-1453 PMNLMFHS
+1453 PMNTWFHKK
-1461 EWDDTKAVFKD
+1461 WDDTKSVFKD
-1472 VQSFFKSAF
+1472 VKSFFKSAF
-1481 TNAYKAITSAFSGLD
+1481 DSAYQAITSAFSGI
-1496 SFFMGIANDIVD
+1496 SVFFRRVANNIVN

-1513 INGVIRGMNWIL
+1513 VNGAIKGMNWIL

-1532 NISLWS
+1532 NISLWN

-1550 QDTLGVVNDQPGSTY
+1550 QDTIGVVNDQPGSVY

-1590 GTKIMPAKQT
+1590 GTKIMPANQT
-1600 KAFMSGMPHFAKG
+1600 KAFMSGIPHFAGG
-1613 IGDFFGSAWKSYS
+1613 IGNFVKSWKSAS
-1626 SYTGDI
+1626 SYTGSV
-1632 LDYMN
+1632 LDYLQ
-1637 KPKELLQIA
+1637 KPKELIQIA
-1646 TDKYTNISGWKSSVG
+1646 ADKFTSTAIWDGAFG
-1661 TMAAYTAK
+1661 TMAAYTSK
-1669 TIVDNAVSYISKIMD
+1669 TLVDNSVEFVKSLFDKM
-1684 EMLTVK
+1684 MTVN

-1710 TGQYSASNLNLLLYQ
+1710 TKQYSAANLNLLLYQ
-1725 MQTESGGNPN
+1725 MQTESGGNPK

-1763 YAMKGYNTNIYDPLS
+1763 YAYPGYDKNIYDPLS
-1778 NMIAAIR
+1778 NMLAAIR
-1785 YTVSRYGSLA
+1785 YTLSRYGSLS

-1808 KINLSDLIPAYEV
+1808 KINLSDLIPSYKV

-1836 LVGRFD
+1836 LVGQFD

-1887 DFTVDVDG
+1887 DFSFDVDG

>member
-1 MGTTVDSLDIQ
+1 MGIEVDSLEIP
-12 LQMQSQRAIT
+12 LKTHSQTAIK
-22 SIDTLISRLG
+22 SIDTLIDRLG
-32 TLNASLTKINGS
+32 VLNTSLTKVNGS

-71 TRLANNITKIAS
+71 TRLATNITKIAS
-83 LDSKSINRAA
+83 LDSKNINRAA

-145 AMRDLMSSL
+145 AMKDLMTSL
-154 SKAPKVSQNIIDMT
+154 SKAPRVSRNLIDMT

-363 DLTQATLSE
+363 DLTQATLAE
-372 WAMKQGLDANIQSMS
+372 WAMKEGLDADIQSMS

-405 AQNDFQR
+405 AQGDFAR
-412 TANSWAN
+412 TANTWAN
-419 QLRILQEQLKK
+419 QVRILQEQIKK

-437 GFIAAF
+437 GVIAAF
-443 KPFLQTLNTVMA
+443 KPFLQTLNTVMGK
-455 RVIDFTENVLNALGN
+455 VIDFTENVLNALGN
-470 IFGWKFEITGG
+470 IFGWKFEISGG

-495 VDTGDAAGSA
+495 VDTGNAAGSA

-557 GGAGAGT
+557 GGAGT
-564 GTGLNTTISRNDAIL
+564 GSSDSGLTTTISRNDAIL

-591 LGEYIGNTLTKTLN
+591 LGEYIGDTLTKTLN
-605 SIDWDS
+605 SIDWNK
-611 VYQGARNF
+611 VYQGAKDF

-651 YAALSFGENF
+651 YAALSFGETF

-690 NVWVKGIWTTLRT
+690 NVWVDGLIDTIAGFIKTISWSDILNAAGDFLRT
-703 AVLNIDWISIFKG
+703 LELDTVGVIIGAFTLKNSISTLSGMFSSLLSNFLAFNNISIGKISIGLSFAAAT
-716 IFDFV
+716 FV
-721 DNIDLGTVLLLL
+721 LADSEDKLANIIGAPITAFLSTYTFTGDLKISLAVSAFLSLAE
-733 IPNTK
+733 IDINVKQKMWK
-738 KITKSLGLL
+738 KIFESLFKLAGDEESAQRAAELPELSLTQTVKVFFNMISDPKGRESLLNAPKDILDTVAKAFDNLLKPVTKNIGKFVSDTQKKIGKIPEFFKELPEKIGYYLGLL
-747 EQKFKSITKY
+747 VGNFIKLPGQIGSAIESFVTETLPNWVANIWNFFTQTIPQIISN
-757 AKAVA
+757 AVGFFA
-762 GAFTGNVAAIKILTG
+762 QLPQNIYVAISTFVTEILPQWGENVLEFFSG
-777 RFPKLGKA
+777 LL
-785 IDVVGDSFQR
+785 D
-795 LMFGIHYGDIKGG
+795 
-808 INAAL
+808 
-813 SNIRNNL
+813 
-820 TKIQKGVI
+820 GVI
-828 GAISV
+828 GFIQSIPENIS
-833 FAEFSLA
+833 EF
-840 KDAFYDIASGGDN
+840 F
-853 LVESLGKITLGAG
+853 
-866 AAAVALKFIG
+866 
-876 LSNPLTAI
+876 
-884 ITGATALVSA
+884 
-894 LIGINSAMTDIA
+894 
-906 KNSMFETLRTT
+906 
-917 GTVTLQDLGN
+917 
-927 VAKDSFEKIT
+927 
-937 SGVDSSIEKLNQIE
+937 
-951 TTKESIDN
+951 
-959 TVVSIDSI
+959 
-967 RAAIDNGAYTASEKV
+967 
-982 PEIIEQFQSL
+982 
-992 LDQSKSIFNEEYNT
+992 
-1006 IVGNVVGA
+1006 
-1014 WADILEAQGQ
+1014 
-1024 TVPEVVAQL
+1024 
-1033 ASLRDQG
+1033 
-1040 TSAYSDL
+1040 
-1047 ESSINGLIEQYQNGT
+1047 
-1062 LSAEDFYNKSMP
+1062 
-1074 LFDQLKS
+1074 
-1081 FNDDGAVDQTT
+1081 
-1092 QAIRDL
+1092 
-1098 GGSLDLSQ
+1098 
-1106 YITEDSFDTS
+1106 
-1116 AFQSYMDTVIQTATE
+1116 
-1131 GKDNLKTLGEENNQ
+1131 
-1145 ALQDYKS
+1145 
-1152 QLESLGIDTS
+1152 
-1162 QFDWAALYG
+1162 
-1171 ASDEQVSKGI
+1171 
-1181 SNIDSAYQDYADQI
+1181 
-1195 QYALLNQLPSVV
+1195 
-1207 EDATKDYDK
+1207 
-1216 LNPFQKIFTSEEK
+1216 
-1229 YVNDAIDSWE
+1229 
-1239 ESILTPVTSSIQ
+1239 
-1251 DGFEQLGI
+1251 
-1259 DGQAW
+1259 
-1264 AGEASEKL
+1264 GEASETIGEKGRGFL
-1272 VDSIFNSITTYTSNS
+1272 SGFVQGISDSLNIDVAGAISRFGESASDLFGSI
-1287 MPVTT
+1287 
-1292 ETLKENWKT
+1292 W
-1301 ILDGALKGAEGAV
+1301 
-1314 DAESYGKDTVEGYNS
+1314 S
-1329 GISSNA
+1329 GIQTIFSPMGSWFGDRFEDVKNA
-1335 QSSYDKI
+1335 FLNAPEFFKEKFQGAYQK
-1342 QEWMDGIDKS
+1342 
-1352 IHDSSM
+1352 
-1358 AFGSPSKTA
+1358 
-1367 KNYGKDTVTGY
+1367 VTGAFQS
-1378 NNGLIEN
+1378 I
-1385 LPSTKAV
+1385 
-1392 INSYMSGVA
+1392 
-1401 NSFATQASKIGKSMV
+1401 ATWFHEK
-1416 SSFSSAWSEIR
+1416 W
-1427 EIFLPAIDFFG
+1427 D
-1438 NTFNSAYNSVKLAFQ
+1438 SVKG
-1453 PMNLMFHS
+1453 
-1461 EWDDTKAVFKD
+1461 VFKD
-1472 VQSFFKSAF
+1472 VQSFFKDGF
-1481 TNAYKAITSAFSGLD
+1481 QKAYDAVKNIWGGLG
-1496 SFFMGIANDIVD
+1496 SFFKGVAENAFK
-1508 PIESA
+1508 PIKSLV
-1513 INGVIRGMNWIL
+1513 NGVIKGINWVL
-1525 DEVGSSK
+1525 EKVGSGTRVSEWGGIK
-1532 NISLWS
+1532 
-1538 APNFATGSNGVP
+1538 FAKGSDGIPRN
-1550 QDTLGVVNDQPGSTY
+1550 TLGIVNDQPGSTY

-1600 KAFMSGMPHFAKG
+1600 KVFMSGMPHFAGG
-1613 IGDFFGSAWKSYS
+1613 IGDFFGNAWDAIKSFSGNVLDYL
-1626 SYTGDI
+1626 THPGDI
-1632 LDYMN
+1632 VKIAIDKFVGISDFVEPWLSVAGGMVN
-1637 KPKELLQIA
+1637 KTFDA
-1646 TDKYTNISGWKSSVG
+1646 
-1661 TMAAYTAK
+1661 
-1669 TIVDNAVSYISKIMD
+1669 IVDFVTGIFD
-1684 EMLTVK
+1684 TVVPK
-1690 YNPSAGVEQW
+1690 VNYSPSAGVEQW
-1700 RNLAAKALQM
+1700 RQLAAYALKL
-1710 TGQYSASNLNLLLYQ
+1710 TNQYSDANLNLLLYQ

-1836 LVGRFD
+1836 LIGQFS
-1842 NGRTVVANNTNIQ
+1842 NGKT
-1855 SGIKEG
+1855 
-1861 VKEAVAEILAPYLQ
+1861 AVAPNPDIQKGIEEAAYRGFVR
-1875 QIADNTRETADK
+1875 ASAENTRETSLLEELIDAVREGK
-1887 DFTVDVDG
+1887 QIVVDG
-1895 RSLVSAYDRRKSRNG
+1895 RELVSAYDRRKNRNG